1 MRSGGRPGAAGVSR
15 VKPAPAPAS
24 RGRCP
29 PVRGARAGEQRRGA
43 RPSPS
48 GWPAPRRGA
57 GLLLPRSLEAAFV
70 SPAEDSGT
78 EGRGS
83 GRAEEPGRGGPG
95 PRVVALCGAEMDVG
109 KLGGGSSERGASR
122 SPAASAGAGE
132 EREEASSPAGRGRR
146 GDAGWRCA
154 TCTGTSSSAKQFN
167 GPDSSRTAFCSCEA
181 NGCSAGSFMRQSK
194 VNSEQLNWS
203 QSHRDLMMMIQE
215 MKRCLP
221 EEKRSSSKPST
232 INALNYALQCVQ
244 QIQANNDFF
253 QALNDRRVFQTDVMT
268 YSIEELVAVASEHTP
283 KNTDTFVAVFSL
295 LSGRIM
301 HISEQAAS
309 ILNCKK
315 KVLDS
320 SRFVELL
327 VPQDVSVF
335 YTHTDQSHL
344 PLWNVESQTASLYEY
359 AQVKSFFCRIRGGKD
374 QEQETCCYP
383 FRITPYLVH
392 VCTSVHVDAESCC
405 LALAEKIHSGYE
417 APRIPM
423 DKRIFTTTHTP
434 GCVFLEIDDRAVPLL
449 GYLPQDLIG
458 TSILMYLH
466 PEDRPLMIAI
476 HRKILKFAGQP
487 PFEHLP
493 IRFCTQNGDYV
504 ILDTSW
510 SSFVNPWSRKVVFI
524 IGRHK
529 VRTSPLNEDVFAA
542 RSKET
547 SSVEKEIRELQG
559 QIYKLLLQPVH
570 SNVSSGYG
578 SLGSNGSYEHYIS
591 IASSSDSN
599 GNCAEE
605 IQEPMTLQQVCADV
619 NRIKNLGQQ
628 LYIASRSKPQNGNE
642 QAVSSEMLGG
652 KRHTASCFLQTLR
665 SDSTEEPGNSFYDD
679 SKKTPHVPS
688 YQQINCVDSIIR
700 YLESCN
706 IPALKR
712 KCKSSANTS
721 SSSSEDDKQ
730 VQQSQQEVEALEDT
744 AILSAVNSQTTI
756 SADREETLKDQATA
770 GMVGAPLADLT
781 LSNKA
786 PSVVSVTSQC
796 SYSSTIVHVPH
807 PESEVTTMEDATVGS
822 EQIELLPV
830 NAQSLTVVPEDL
842 KPVGLTK
849 ETLSAHTQKE
859 EQNYVDKFR
868 QRILLSPFRTYLQ
881 QGSRSNNRHSCGQGD
896 SPSKQMSPASCKKGK
911 HGKFKRQ
918 KPQRQSSDSHSS
930 SKNRNSLPCEK
941 RTIQKQSFS
950 PSEVSYLSSSSM
962 NVLPPMGLPVYS
974 DPVSNFPASSVGE
987 ELALHSLTPE
997 SMPSSQLCCEAQS
1010 CPALYPPNVGTF
1022 MAVFFQSFPMCAQM
1036 PQYVFLPSPQYVY
1049 PPSSYPCTTLPP
1061 APPPPAP
1068 SPIALHSV
1076 DQPFPASSVTS
1087 MEDQQ
1092 EGQRDQALL
1101 LSSSRSSSPLQLNL
1115 LQEELPKPMELSI
1128 STAVKARA
1136 EAKCD
1141 NDPEDSGNSA
1151 SHCASGEFTDHSLYE
1166 DSQSGTGSAA
1176 SGSGSALSGSLGSG
1190 SNETSGCGT
1199 GSGKSSKY
1207 FASNDSSEASKEEKN
1222 QEPEGKGTAHK
1233 SKHESAWVMMDHT
1246 PERVLMTYQMPN
1258 RVKEEVLKEDLEKLT
1273 VMRKQQP
1280 WFTDGQKKELA
1291 EVHTWIRTQTVPLQ
1305 ISTQGC
1311 VTCDIREASCG
1322 AAMAD
1327 DNMENKGKSPPL
1339 LQH

>member
-1 MRSGGRPGAAGVSR
+1 
-15 VKPAPAPAS
+15 
-24 RGRCP
+24 
-29 PVRGARAGEQRRGA
+29 
-43 RPSPS
+43 
-48 GWPAPRRGA
+48 
-57 GLLLPRSLEAAFV
+57 
-70 SPAEDSGT
+70 
-78 EGRGS
+78 
-83 GRAEEPGRGGPG
+83 
-95 PRVVALCGAEMDVG
+95 
-109 KLGGGSSERGASR
+109 
-122 SPAASAGAGE
+122 
-132 EREEASSPAGRGRR
+132 
-146 GDAGWRCA
+146 
-154 TCTGTSSSAKQFN
+154 
-167 GPDSSRTAFCSCEA
+167 
-181 NGCSAGSFMRQSK
+181 
-194 VNSEQLNWS
+194 
-203 QSHRDLMMMIQE
+203 MMMIQE

-221 EEKRSSSKPST
+221 EEKRSSNKPST
-232 INALNYALQCVQ
+232 ISALNYALQCVQ
-244 QIQANNDFF
+244 QVQANNDFF
-253 QALNDRRVFQTDVMT
+253 QALNDRRVFQTDVVT

-295 LSGRIM
+295 LSGRIV

-315 KVLDS
+315 KVLES

-344 PLWNVESQTASLYEY
+344 PLWNMESQTASPYEY

-374 QEQETCCYP
+374 QEQEARCYP

-392 VCTSVHVDAESCC
+392 VCPSVRVDAESCC

-417 APRIPM
+417 GKSEGSTPRIPM

-434 GCVFLEIDDRAVPLL
+434 GCVFLDIDDRAVPLL

-466 PEDRPLMIAI
+466 PEDRPLMITI

-529 VRTSPLNEDVFAA
+529 VRTSPLNEDVFAP

-547 SSVEKEIRELQG
+547 SNVEKEIRELQG

-578 SLGSNGSYEHYIS
+578 SLGSSGSYEHYIS

-628 LYIASRSKPQNGNE
+628 LYIASRSKPQNANE
-642 QAVSSEMLGG
+642 QAVSSEVLGG
-652 KRHTASCFLQTLR
+652 KLMHTASCFLQTLR
-665 SDSTEEPGNSFYDD
+665 GDSTGEPGNTFYDD
-679 SKKTPHVPS
+679 PKKTPHVPS

-700 YLESCN
+700 YLESCS

-730 VQQSQQEVEALEDT
+730 GQQSHQEIRALEVESHT
-744 AILSAVNSQTTI
+744 PI
-756 SADREETLKDQATA
+756 SAGLEETLKDQTTS

-786 PSVVSVTSQC
+786 PSVISVTSQC

-807 PESEVTTMEDATVGS
+807 PESEVTTMEDAAVGS
-822 EQIELLPV
+822 EQIEPPV
-830 NAQSLTVVPEDL
+830 NAQSLAVLPEDL

-868 QRILLSPFRTYLQ
+868 QRVLLSPFRTYLQ

-918 KPQRQSSDSHSS
+918 KPQRQCSDSHSS

-941 RTIQKQSFS
+941 RTNQKQLFS
-950 PSEVSYLSSSSM
+950 PSEVSCLSSSTL
-962 NVLPPMGLPVYS
+962 NVHPPVGFPVYS
-974 DPVSNFPASSVGE
+974 DPVSTFPASSGGE
-987 ELALHSLTPE
+987 ELALRSSQPQ
-997 SMPSSQLCCEAQS
+997 SMFSSQLCCGTQS
-1010 CPALYPPNVGTF
+1010 YPVFYPPNIGTF
-1022 MAVFFQSFPMCAQM
+1022 MAVFFQGFPMYAQM
-1036 PQYVFLPSPQYVY
+1036 PQHVFLPSPQCVY
-1049 PPSSYPCTTLPP
+1049 PPSSYPCTSLPP
-1061 APPPPAP
+1061 APPPCAP
-1068 SPIALHSV
+1068 SPVAPQSV
-1076 DQPFPASSVTS
+1076 DQPFPASPHSSV
-1087 MEDQQ
+1087 EDQQ
-1092 EGQRDQALL
+1092 EGQCDQALL

-1128 STAVKARA
+1128 SADVKPHA
-1136 EAKCD
+1136 EDKCD
-1141 NDPEDSGNSA
+1141 NDPEDNGNSA
-1151 SHCASGEFTDHSLYE
+1151 ALEFPDRSLCE
-1166 DSQSGTGSAA
+1166 DLQLGSGSAA
-1176 SGSGSALSGSLGSG
+1176 SGSGSALSGSLGS
-1190 SNETSGCGT
+1190 SFNETSGHGT
-1199 GSGKSSKY
+1199 
-1207 FASNDSSEASKEEKN
+1207 EEKN
-1222 QEPEGKGTAHK
+1222 QEAEEKGTAYK

-1246 PERVLMTYQMPN
+1246 PERVLMNYQMPN
-1258 RVKEEVLKEDLEKLT
+1258 RIKEEVLKQDLEKLA
-1273 VMRKQQP
+1273 VMQKQQP

-1291 EVHTWIRTQTVPLQ
+1291 EVHTWIRTQSVPLQ

-1311 VTCDIREASCG
+1311 VTCDSREASCE
-1322 AAMAD
+1322 AAEAAD
-1327 DNMENKGKSPPL
+1327 SLGTKGEPPAGL
-1339 LQH
+1339 

>member
-1 MRSGGRPGAAGVSR
+1 
-15 VKPAPAPAS
+15 
-24 RGRCP
+24 
-29 PVRGARAGEQRRGA
+29 
-43 RPSPS
+43 
-48 GWPAPRRGA
+48 
-57 GLLLPRSLEAAFV
+57 
-70 SPAEDSGT
+70 
-78 EGRGS
+78 
-83 GRAEEPGRGGPG
+83 
-95 PRVVALCGAEMDVG
+95 
-109 KLGGGSSERGASR
+109 
-122 SPAASAGAGE
+122 
-132 EREEASSPAGRGRR
+132 
-146 GDAGWRCA
+146 
-154 TCTGTSSSAKQFN
+154 
-167 GPDSSRTAFCSCEA
+167 
-181 NGCSAGSFMRQSK
+181 
-194 VNSEQLNWS
+194 
-203 QSHRDLMMMIQE
+203 MMMIQE

-232 INALNYALQCVQ
+232 ISALNYALQCVQ
-244 QIQANNDFF
+244 QVRANNDFF

-268 YSIEELVAVASEHTP
+268 YSVEELVAVASEHTP
-283 KNTDTFVAVFSL
+283 KNTDTFMAVFSL
-295 LSGRIM
+295 LSGRIV

-309 ILNCKK
+309 ILNRKK

-344 PLWNVESQTASLYEY
+344 PLWNMESQTASMYEY
-359 AQVKSFFCRIRGGKD
+359 AQVKSFFCRIRQVHYYSFMGGKD
-374 QEQETCCYP
+374 QEQEMRCYP
-383 FRITPYLVH
+383 FRVTPYLVR

-417 APRIPM
+417 GKSGDSTPRIPM

-434 GCVFLEIDDRAVPLL
+434 GCVFLDIDDRAVPLL

-504 ILDTSW
+504 VLDTSW

-599 GNCAEE
+599 GNCAED

-628 LYIASRSKPQNGNE
+628 LYIASRSKPQDGNE

-652 KRHTASCFLQTLR
+652 KRQPASCFLQTLG
-665 SDSTEEPGNSFYDD
+665 SDSMEEPGNAFYDD
-679 SKKTPHVPS
+679 SKKTPRVPS

-700 YLESCN
+700 YLESCS

-721 SSSSEDDKQ
+721 SSSS
-730 VQQSQQEVEALEDT
+730 DT
-744 AILSAVNSQTTI
+744 AMLSAVNSQTPT
-756 SADREETLKDQATA
+756 SADREETLRDQTTA
-770 GMVGAPLADLT
+770 GVVGAPLADLT
-781 LSNKA
+781 LSGKA

-807 PESEVTTMEDATVGS
+807 PESEVTTMEDTTVGS
-822 EQIELLPV
+822 EQIELPAV
-830 NAQSLTVVPEDL
+830 HAHSLTEVPEDL

-859 EQNYVDKFR
+859 EQNYVDKFH

-881 QGSRSNNRHSCGQGD
+881 QGSRDNDRHSCGQGD
-896 SPSKQMSPASCKKGK
+896 SPSKQMNPSSCKKGK
-911 HGKFKRQ
+911 HGKYKRQ

-962 NVLPPMGLPVYS
+962 NVLPPVGFPVYS
-974 DPVSNFPASSVGE
+974 DPLSSFPASSVRE
-987 ELALHSLTPE
+987 QLALHSLKSE
-997 SMPSSQLCCEAQS
+997 SMSSSQLCCEAQT

-1022 MAVFFQSFPMCAQM
+1022 MAVLFQSFPMYAQM

-1049 PPSSYPCTTLPP
+1049 PPSPYPRTTLPP
-1061 APPPPAP
+1061 APSPVAP
-1068 SPIALHSV
+1068 HSV
-1076 DQPFPASSVTS
+1076 EQPFPGSCAAS
-1087 MEDQQ
+1087 MEDQHRQ
-1092 EGQRDQALL
+1092 GLL

-1115 LQEELPKPMELSI
+1115 LQEELPKPVELSI
-1128 STAVKARA
+1128 STDVKAHA

-1141 NDPEDSGNSA
+1141 NDPEDSGSSA
-1151 SHCASGEFTDHSLYE
+1151 SHCASSEFTGRLLYK
-1166 DSQSGTGSAA
+1166 DFQSGTGSAE

-1199 GSGKSSKY
+1199 
-1207 FASNDSSEASKEEKN
+1207 EEKK
-1222 QEPEGKGTAHK
+1222 QEAEEKGTAHK

-1246 PERVLMTYQMPN
+1246 SERVLMTYQMPN
-1258 RVKEEVLKEDLEKLT
+1258 RIKEEVLKEDLEKLT

-1291 EVHTWIRTQTVPLQ
+1291 EVHSWIRTQTVPLQ

-1311 VTCDIREASCG
+1311 VTCDIRKASCE

-1327 DNMENKGKSPPL
+1327 GSTENKGKSPL
-1339 LQH
+1339 LL

>member
-1 MRSGGRPGAAGVSR
+1 
-15 VKPAPAPAS
+15 
-24 RGRCP
+24 
-29 PVRGARAGEQRRGA
+29 
-43 RPSPS
+43 
-48 GWPAPRRGA
+48 
-57 GLLLPRSLEAAFV
+57 
-70 SPAEDSGT
+70 
-78 EGRGS
+78 
-83 GRAEEPGRGGPG
+83 
-95 PRVVALCGAEMDVG
+95 
-109 KLGGGSSERGASR
+109 
-122 SPAASAGAGE
+122 
-132 EREEASSPAGRGRR
+132 
-146 GDAGWRCA
+146 
-154 TCTGTSSSAKQFN
+154 
-167 GPDSSRTAFCSCEA
+167 
-181 NGCSAGSFMRQSK
+181 
-194 VNSEQLNWS
+194 
-203 QSHRDLMMMIQE
+203 MMMIQE

-221 EEKRSSSKPST
+221 EEKKSSSKPST
-232 INALNYALQCVQ
+232 ISALNYALQCVQ
-244 QIQANNDFF
+244 QVQANNDFF

-268 YSIEELVAVASEHTP
+268 YSVEELVAVASEHTP
-283 KNTDTFVAVFSL
+283 KNTDTFVVVFSL
-295 LSGRIM
+295 LSGRIV

-315 KVLDS
+315 EMLDS

-344 PLWNVESQTASLYEY
+344 PLWNMESQTASMYEY
-359 AQVKSFFCRIRGGKD
+359 AQVKSFFCRIKQVHYYN
-374 QEQETCCYP
+374 QEMRCYP

-417 APRIPM
+417 GKSGDFTPRIPM

-434 GCVFLEIDDRAVPLL
+434 GCVFLDIDDRAVPLL

-466 PEDRPLMIAI
+466 PEDRPLMIAV

-547 SSVEKEIRELQG
+547 SSVEKDIRELQG

-642 QAVSSEMLGG
+642 RDVSSEMLGG
-652 KRHTASCFLQTLR
+652 KLMHTASCFLQTLR
-665 SDSTEEPGNSFYDD
+665 SDCTDEPGSTFYDD
-679 SKKTPHVPS
+679 SKTTPRVPS
-688 YQQINCVDSIIR
+688 YQQISCVDSIIR
-700 YLESCN
+700 YLESCT

-712 KCKSSANTS
+712 KCKSANTS

-730 VQQSQQEVEALEDT
+730 VCQSQQEVKALEADSQ
-744 AILSAVNSQTTI
+744 IPVSA
-756 SADREETLKDQATA
+756 AREEMLKDQTPAVSPA
-770 GMVGAPLADLT
+770 RAPLADLT

-807 PESEVTTMEDATVGS
+807 PESEVTTMEDTPAGS
-822 EQIELLPV
+822 EQIELPPV
-830 NAQSLTVVPEDL
+830 NVQSLTMVPEDL

-849 ETLSAHTQKE
+849 ETLSAHAQKE

-881 QGSRSNNRHSCGQGD
+881 QGSRSNNGHSSGQGN
-896 SPSKQMSPASCKKGK
+896 SPSKQMSSASCKKGK
-911 HGKFKRQ
+911 HGKYKRQ

-941 RTIQKQSFS
+941 RTIRKQSLSS
-950 PSEVSYLSSSSM
+950 PEVSYLSSSNM
-962 NVLPPMGLPVYS
+962 NVLHPMGFPVYS
-974 DPVSNFPASSVGE
+974 DPLSSFPASSVGE
-987 ELALHSLTPE
+987 ELALHSLKPE
-997 SMPSSQLCCEAQS
+997 SLSSSQLCCEEQS
-1010 CPALYPPNVGTF
+1010 CPALYPPNIGTF
-1022 MAVFFQSFPMCAQM
+1022 MAVFFQSFPMYAQM
-1036 PQYVFLPSPQYVY
+1036 PHYVFLPSPQYVY
-1049 PPSSYPCTTLPP
+1049 PPSSYPFTALS
-1061 APPPPAP
+1061 PPPPPSAP
-1068 SPIALHSV
+1068 SPIAPYSV
-1076 DQPFPASSVTS
+1076 DQPFPASSATS
-1087 MEDQQ
+1087 LEEQQ
-1092 EGQRDQALL
+1092 EGQHRQALL

-1128 STAVKARA
+1128 TADAKAHA

-1141 NDPEDSGNSA
+1141 NSPEDSGNSA
-1151 SHCASGEFTDHSLYE
+1151 SNCASSDFTDHSLYE
-1166 DSQSGTGSAA
+1166 DSQSGTGSTAT
-1176 SGSGSALSGSLGSG
+1176 GSVSELSASLGSG
-1190 SNETSGCGT
+1190 SNETSG
-1199 GSGKSSKY
+1199 S
-1207 FASNDSSEASKEEKN
+1207 SKEEKN
-1222 QEPEGKGTAHK
+1222 HEVEGKGTAHK
-1233 SKHESAWVMMDHT
+1233 SKDESAWVMMDHT

-1258 RVKEEVLKEDLEKLT
+1258 RIKEEVLKEDLEKLT
-1273 VMRKQQP
+1273 VMQKQQP

-1311 VTCDIREASCG
+1311 VTCDVREASCE
-1322 AAMAD
+1322 AAIAD
-1327 DNMENKGKSPPL
+1327 DNVENKGKSPPVL
-1339 LQH
+1339 

>member
-1 MRSGGRPGAAGVSR
+1 
-15 VKPAPAPAS
+15 
-24 RGRCP
+24 
-29 PVRGARAGEQRRGA
+29 
-43 RPSPS
+43 
-48 GWPAPRRGA
+48 
-57 GLLLPRSLEAAFV
+57 
-70 SPAEDSGT
+70 
-78 EGRGS
+78 
-83 GRAEEPGRGGPG
+83 
-95 PRVVALCGAEMDVG
+95 
-109 KLGGGSSERGASR
+109 
-122 SPAASAGAGE
+122 
-132 EREEASSPAGRGRR
+132 
-146 GDAGWRCA
+146 
-154 TCTGTSSSAKQFN
+154 
-167 GPDSSRTAFCSCEA
+167 
-181 NGCSAGSFMRQSK
+181 
-194 VNSEQLNWS
+194 
-203 QSHRDLMMMIQE
+203 MMMIQE

-232 INALNYALQCVQ
+232 ISALNYALQCVQ
-244 QIQANNDFF
+244 QVQANNDFF
-253 QALNDRRVFQTDVMT
+253 QALNDRRVFQADVMT

-283 KNTDTFVAVFSL
+283 KNTDTFVVVFSL
-295 LSGRIM
+295 LSGRIV

-327 VPQDVSVF
+327 IPQDVSMF

-344 PLWNVESQTASLYEY
+344 PLWNVEGQTASLYEY
-359 AQVKSFFCRIRGGKD
+359 AQVKSFFCRIRQVHYYSSIGKD
-374 QEQETCCYP
+374 QEQEMRCYP

-417 APRIPM
+417 GKSGDSVEKAKPIEKCTPRIPM

-434 GCVFLEIDDRAVPLL
+434 GCVFLDIDDRAVPLL

-466 PEDRPLMIAI
+466 PEDRPLMVAV

-542 RSKET
+542 RNKEM

-642 QAVSSEMLGG
+642 QTVSSEMVGG
-652 KRHTASCFLQTLR
+652 KLMHTASCFLQTLR
-665 SDSTEEPGNSFYDD
+665 SDCIDEPGNTFYDD
-679 SKKTPHVPS
+679 SKKTPRIPS
-688 YQQINCVDSIIR
+688 YQQISCVDSIIR
-700 YLESCN
+700 YLESCT

-712 KCKSSANTS
+712 KCKSSANAS

-730 VQQSQQEVEALEDT
+730 IHQSHQEVETLEVD
-744 AILSAVNSQTTI
+744 SQTPI
-756 SADREETLKDQATA
+756 SADRESTLKDQIPA
-770 GMVGAPLADLT
+770 GMVRAPLADLT

-807 PESEVTTMEDATVGS
+807 PESEVTTMEDTTAGG
-822 EQIELLPV
+822 EQIELPPV

-849 ETLSAHTQKE
+849 ETLSAHAQKE

-881 QGSRSNNRHSCGQGD
+881 QGSRSNNGHSCGQGNC
-896 SPSKQMSPASCKKGK
+896 PSKQMSPASCRKGK
-911 HGKFKRQ
+911 HGKLKRQ
-918 KPQRQSSDSHSS
+918 KHQRQSSDSHSS
-930 SKNRNSLPCEK
+930 SKNRNSLPREK

-962 NVLPPMGLPVYS
+962 NVLHPMGFPVHL
-974 DPVSNFPASSVGE
+974 DPLSSFPASSVGE
-987 ELALHSLTPE
+987 ELALRSLKPE
-997 SMPSSQLCCEAQS
+997 CMLSSQLCCEEQS
-1010 CPALYPPNVGTF
+1010 CPALYPPNIGTF
-1022 MAVFFQSFPMCAQM
+1022 MAVFFQSFPMYAQM
-1036 PQYVFLPSPQYVY
+1036 PHCVFLPSPQYVY
-1049 PPSSYPCTTLPP
+1049 PPSSYPFTTLPP
-1061 APPPPAP
+1061 APPPSALSLAAP
-1068 SPIALHSV
+1068 HTLG
-1076 DQPFPASSVTS
+1076 QPFPVSSATS
-1087 MEDQQ
+1087 LEDQQ
-1092 EGQRDQALL
+1092 EGQHHQALL

-1115 LQEELPKPMELSI
+1115 LQEELPEPMELSI
-1128 STAVKARA
+1128 STDDKAHA

-1141 NDPEDSGNSA
+1141 NSPEDSGNSA
-1151 SHCASGEFTDHSLYE
+1151 SHCASSEFTDHLLYE
-1166 DSQSGTGSAA
+1166 DSQLGTGSAA
-1176 SGSGSALSGSLGSG
+1176 SGSGSALSASLGSS
-1190 SNETSGCGT
+1190 SNETSGCST
-1199 GSGKSSKY
+1199 
-1207 FASNDSSEASKEEKN
+1207 EEKN
-1222 QEPEGKGTAHK
+1222 REVEEEGTAHK

-1246 PERVLMTYQMPN
+1246 PESFLMNYQMPN

-1311 VTCDIREASCG
+1311 VTCDIREASCE

-1339 LQH
+1339 L

>member
-1 MRSGGRPGAAGVSR
+1 MN
-15 VKPAPAPAS
+15 
-24 RGRCP
+24 
-29 PVRGARAGEQRRGA
+29 
-43 RPSPS
+43 
-48 GWPAPRRGA
+48 
-57 GLLLPRSLEAAFV
+57 LN
-70 SPAEDSGT
+70 
-78 EGRGS
+78 
-83 GRAEEPGRGGPG
+83 
-95 PRVVALCGAEMDVG
+95 
-109 KLGGGSSERGASR
+109 KLQGSSSEHSVNWSATATAGTGNDQKEAFNPANLGKQEDGHQEDAKMYCNTCMGTNSSR
-122 SPAASAGAGE
+122 
-132 EREEASSPAGRGRR
+132 
-146 GDAGWRCA
+146 
-154 TCTGTSSSAKQFN
+154 KQFN
-167 GPDSSRTAFCSCEA
+167 GPKSSGTDLCSHEP
-181 NGCSAGSFMRQSK
+181 NGSSAGSFRRQSK
-194 VNSEQLNWS
+194 VNRGQLNWS
-203 QSHRDLMMMIQE
+203 QSHRDMMMMMIQE

-232 INALNYALQCVQ
+232 ISALNYALQCVQ
-244 QIQANNDFF
+244 QVQANSEFF
-253 QALNDRRVFQTDVMT
+253 QAANDRRVFQTDVIT
-268 YSIEELVAVASEHTP
+268 YSIDELVAVASEHTP

-295 LSGRIM
+295 LSGRIV
-301 HISEQAAS
+301 HISDQAAS

-315 KVLDS
+315 KLLAS

-344 PLWNVESQTASLYEY
+344 PLWNIESQTASLYEY
-359 AQVKSFFCRIRGGKD
+359 AQVKSFFCRIRSGKD
-374 QEQETCCYP
+374 QEQEMRCYP

-392 VCTSVHVDAESCC
+392 VCTSAHVDAESCC

-423 DKRIFTTTHTP
+423 EKRIFTTTHTP

-476 HRKILKFAGQP
+476 HQKILKFAGQP
-487 PFEHLP
+487 PFEHSP

-542 RSKET
+542 RSKEM

-619 NRIKNLGQQ
+619 NRIKSLGQQ
-628 LYIASRSKPQNGNE
+628 LYIASRSKLQNGNE
-642 QAVSSEMLGG
+642 QATSSEMLGG
-652 KRHTASCFLQTLR
+652 KRHTASCFLQALR
-665 SDSTEEPGNSFYDD
+665 SDSTEEPGNAFYDD

-700 YLESCN
+700 YLESCS

-712 KCKSSANTS
+712 KCKSTNTS

-730 VQQSQQEVEALEDT
+730 AQQSQNEVKALEV
-744 AILSAVNSQTTI
+744 SSQTPV
-756 SADREETLKDQATA
+756 SADLEETLKEQAAT
-770 GMVGAPLADLT
+770 GMVGAPLVDLT
-781 LSNKA
+781 LTNKA
-786 PSVVSVTSQC
+786 PSVVSITSQC

-822 EQIELLPV
+822 EHIELPPV
-830 NAQSLTVVPEDL
+830 NAQSLITVPEEL

-868 QRILLSPFRTYLQ
+868 QKILLSPFRAYLQ
-881 QGSRSNNRHSCGQGD
+881 QGSRSNNGRSCGQGE
-896 SPSKQMSPASCKKGK
+896 SPPKQMSPASCKKGK

-930 SKNRNSLPCEK
+930 SQNRNSLPCEK

-950 PSEVSYLSSSSM
+950 PSEVSCLSLSST
-962 NVLPPMGLPVYS
+962 NAFPPMGFPVYS
-974 DPVSNFPASSVGE
+974 DPLASFPAFSVGE
-987 ELALHSLTPE
+987 ELSLHSLKPE
-997 SMPSSQLCCEAQS
+997 PMSSSQLCCEAQS
-1010 CPALYPPNVGTF
+1010 FPAFSAPNIGAF
-1022 MAVFFQSFPMCAQM
+1022 MAVFFHSFPMYTQM
-1036 PQYVFLPSPQYVY
+1036 PQSGFLPIPQYAY
-1049 PPSSYPCTTLPP
+1049 PSSLYPCTTLPP
-1061 APPPPAP
+1061 APPPSVP
-1068 SPIALHSV
+1068 SPVALNSV
-1076 DQPFPASSVTS
+1076 HQPFLASPAMST
-1087 MEDQQ
+1087 EKQQ
-1092 EGQRDQALL
+1092 EGHCDQAPL
-1101 LSSSRSSSPLQLNL
+1101 LSSSQSSSPLQLNL
-1115 LQEELPKPMELSI
+1115 LQEELPKPTELPI
-1128 STAVKARA
+1128 RTDAKAHV

-1141 NDPEDSGNSA
+1141 NDPEASGNSG
-1151 SHCASGEFTDHSLYE
+1151 SLCPSSEFTDLLLHE

-1176 SGSGSALSGSLGSG
+1176 SGSGSAVSSSLGSG
-1190 SNETSGCGT
+1190 SNETSDCGT
-1199 GSGKSSKY
+1199 AGSRKSSKY
-1207 FASNDSSEASKEEKN
+1207 FASSDSSEASKEEKN
-1222 QEPEGKGTAHK
+1222 QEAEEKGRSHK

-1246 PERVLMTYQMPN
+1246 PEQVLMTYQMPN
-1258 RVKEEVLKEDLEKLT
+1258 RIKEEVLKEDLEKLI
-1273 VMRKQQP
+1273 VMQKQQP
-1280 WFTDGQKKELA
+1280 WFTEGQKKELA
-1291 EVHTWIRTQTVPLQ
+1291 EVHSWIRTQTVPQQ
-1305 ISTQGC
+1305 INTQGC
-1311 VTCDIREASCG
+1311 ITCDIREVSHE

-1327 DNMENKGKSPPL
+1327 DHMEDKGKSPPL
-1339 LQH
+1339 LQS

>member
-1 MRSGGRPGAAGVSR
+1 M
-15 VKPAPAPAS
+15 
-24 RGRCP
+24 
-29 PVRGARAGEQRRGA
+29 
-43 RPSPS
+43 
-48 GWPAPRRGA
+48 
-57 GLLLPRSLEAAFV
+57 
-70 SPAEDSGT
+70 
-78 EGRGS
+78 
-83 GRAEEPGRGGPG
+83 
-95 PRVVALCGAEMDVG
+95 
-109 KLGGGSSERGASR
+109 
-122 SPAASAGAGE
+122 
-132 EREEASSPAGRGRR
+132 
-146 GDAGWRCA
+146 
-154 TCTGTSSSAKQFN
+154 
-167 GPDSSRTAFCSCEA
+167 
-181 NGCSAGSFMRQSK
+181 
-194 VNSEQLNWS
+194 
-203 QSHRDLMMMIQE
+203 MMMIQE

-221 EEKRSSSKPST
+221 EEKRSSNKPST
-232 INALNYALQCVQ
+232 ISALNYALQCVQ
-244 QIQANNDFF
+244 QVQANNDFF
-253 QALNDRRVFQTDVMT
+253 QALNDRRVFQADVVT

-295 LSGRIM
+295 LSGRIV

-344 PLWNVESQTASLYEY
+344 PLWNMESQTASPYEY

-374 QEQETCCYP
+374 QEQEARCYP

-434 GCVFLEIDDRAVPLL
+434 GCVFLDIDDRAVPLL

-466 PEDRPLMIAI
+466 PEDRPLMITI

-529 VRTSPLNEDVFAA
+529 VRTSPLNEDVFAP

-578 SLGSNGSYEHYIS
+578 SLGSSGSYEHYIS

-605 IQEPMTLQQVCADV
+605 TQEPMTLQQVCADV

-628 LYIASRSKPQNGNE
+628 LYIASRSKPQNANE
-642 QAVSSEMLGG
+642 QAVSSEVLGG
-652 KRHTASCFLQTLR
+652 KRHPASCFLQTLR
-665 SDSTEEPGNSFYDD
+665 GDGTEPGNAFYDD
-679 SKKTPHVPS
+679 PKKTPHVPS

-700 YLESCN
+700 YLESCS

-730 VQQSQQEVEALEDT
+730 VQQSQQEVRALE
-744 AILSAVNSQTTI
+744 
-756 SADREETLKDQATA
+756 
-770 GMVGAPLADLT
+770 
-781 LSNKA
+781 
-786 PSVVSVTSQC
+786 
-796 SYSSTIVHVPH
+796 
-807 PESEVTTMEDATVGS
+807 EVTTMEDAAVGS
-822 EQIELLPV
+822 EQVELPPV
-830 NAQSLTVVPEDL
+830 NAQSLPVLPEDL

-868 QRILLSPFRTYLQ
+868 QRVLLSPFRTYLQ
-881 QGSRSNNRHSCGQGD
+881 QGSGSNNRHSCGQGD
-896 SPSKQMSPASCKKGK
+896 SPSKQMSPANCKKGK

-918 KPQRQSSDSHSS
+918 KPQRQCSDSHSS

-941 RTIQKQSFS
+941 RTNQKQLFS
-950 PSEVSYLSSSSM
+950 PSEVSYLSSSSV
-962 NVLPPMGLPVYS
+962 NVHPPVGFPAYLN
-974 DPVSNFPASSVGE
+974 PVSTFPAPSGGE
-987 ELALHSLTPE
+987 QLALRPSQPQ
-997 SMPSSQLCCEAQS
+997 SMSSSQLCCGPQS
-1010 CPALYPPNVGTF
+1010 YPVFYPPNIGTF
-1022 MAVFFQSFPMCAQM
+1022 MAVFFQGFPMYAQM
-1036 PQYVFLPSPQYVY
+1036 PQHVFLPGPQCVY

-1061 APPPPAP
+1061 APPPCAP
-1068 SPIALHSV
+1068 SPVAPRSV
-1076 DQPFPASSVTS
+1076 DQPFPASPHSSV
-1087 MEDQQ
+1087 EDQQ
-1092 EGQRDQALL
+1092 EGQCDQALL

-1128 STAVKARA
+1128 SADVKPHA
-1136 EAKCD
+1136 EDKHD
-1141 NDPEDSGNSA
+1141 NKPEDNGKTA
-1151 SHCASGEFTDHSLYE
+1151 APEFPDHSLYK
-1166 DSQSGTGSAA
+1166 DSQLGSGSAA
-1176 SGSGSALSGSLGSG
+1176 SGSGSALSGSLGS
-1190 SNETSGCGT
+1190 SFNETSGHGT
-1199 GSGKSSKY
+1199 AGSGKSSKY
-1207 FASNDSSEASKEEKN
+1207 FASNYSSGASKEEEN
-1222 QEPEGKGTAHK
+1222 QDAEEKGTAYQ
-1233 SKHESAWVMMDHT
+1233 SKHESAWVKMDHT
-1246 PERVLMTYQMPN
+1246 PERFLMNYQMPN
-1258 RVKEEVLKEDLEKLT
+1258 RIKEEVLKQDLEKLA
-1273 VMRKQQP
+1273 VMQKQQP

-1291 EVHTWIRTQTVPLQ
+1291 EVHSWIRTQTVPLQ

-1311 VTCDIREASCG
+1311 VTCDSREGSCE
-1322 AAMAD
+1322 AVVAD
-1327 DNMENKGKSPPL
+1327 DSMENKGEP
-1339 LQH
+1339 H

>member
-1 MRSGGRPGAAGVSR
+1 MI
-15 VKPAPAPAS
+15 
-24 RGRCP
+24 
-29 PVRGARAGEQRRGA
+29 
-43 RPSPS
+43 
-48 GWPAPRRGA
+48 
-57 GLLLPRSLEAAFV
+57 
-70 SPAEDSGT
+70 T
-78 EGRGS
+78 
-83 GRAEEPGRGGPG
+83 
-95 PRVVALCGAEMDVG
+95 
-109 KLGGGSSERGASR
+109 
-122 SPAASAGAGE
+122 
-132 EREEASSPAGRGRR
+132 
-146 GDAGWRCA
+146 
-154 TCTGTSSSAKQFN
+154 
-167 GPDSSRTAFCSCEA
+167 
-181 NGCSAGSFMRQSK
+181 
-194 VNSEQLNWS
+194 
-203 QSHRDLMMMIQE
+203 IQE
-215 MKRCLP
+215 LKRCLP
-221 EEKRSSSKPST
+221 EERRTSSKPST
-232 INALNYALQCVQ
+232 ISALNYALQCVQ
-244 QIQANNDFF
+244 QVQANNDFF
-253 QALNDRRVFQTDVMT
+253 QALSDRRAFQTDVTT

-295 LSGRIM
+295 LSGRIV

-309 ILNCKK
+309 VLNCKK

-335 YTHTDQSHL
+335 YMHTDQSHL
-344 PLWNVESQTASLYEY
+344 PLWNVDGQTASLYEY
-359 AQVKSFFCRIRGGKD
+359 AQVKSFFCRIRQVHCHSCVFVGGKD
-374 QEQETCCYP
+374 QEQETRCYP

-392 VCTSVHVDAESCC
+392 VCTSAHADAESCC

-417 APRIPM
+417 GKWRDPSPRIPM

-466 PEDRPLMIAI
+466 PEDRPLMIAV

-510 SSFVNPWSRKVVFI
+510 SSFVNPWSRKVAFI

-542 RSKET
+542 RNTEA
-547 SSVEKEIRELQG
+547 SSVEEEIRELQG

-570 SNVSSGYG
+570 SSLSSGYG
-578 SLGSNGSYEHYIS
+578 SLGSSGSYEHYIS

-599 GNCAEE
+599 GNYAEE
-605 IQEPMTLQQVCADV
+605 TQEPMTLQQVCADV

-642 QAVSSEMLGG
+642 QAVSSDELGG
-652 KRHTASCFLQTLR
+652 KRHTASYYLQTLR
-665 SDSTEEPGNSFYDD
+665 SDSTEEPGSAFYDE
-679 SKKTPHVPS
+679 SKKSPHVPS

-700 YLESCN
+700 YLESCS

-730 VQQSQQEVEALEDT
+730 VQQRQQEVEALEASAGQGDT
-744 AILSAVNSQTTI
+744 LREQTTA
-756 SADREETLKDQATA
+756 S
-770 GMVGAPLADLT
+770 MVGAPLADLT

-822 EQIELLPV
+822 EQIELPPV
-830 NAQSLTVVPEDL
+830 TAQSLTVVPEDL

-859 EQNYVDKFR
+859 EQNYVDRFR

-881 QGSRSNNRHSCGQGD
+881 QGSRSKDGHSCGQGD
-896 SPSKQMSPASCKKGK
+896 SLSKQMSPASCKKGK
-911 HGKFKRQ
+911 PGKFKRQ
-918 KPQRQSSDSHSS
+918 KPQRQSSESRS

-941 RTIQKQSFS
+941 RTTEKQSFS
-950 PSEVSYLSSSSM
+950 PSEVSCPSSSA
-962 NVLPPMGLPVYS
+962 NVLPPTGLPIYS
-974 DPVSNFPASSVGE
+974 DPLSSFPASPVGE
-987 ELALHSLTPE
+987 ELALHSLKPE
-997 SMPSSQLCCEAQS
+997 SLSSPQLCCEAQS
-1010 CPALYPPNVGTF
+1010 CPALYPPNIGTF
-1022 MAVFFQSFPMCAQM
+1022 MAVFFQSFPMYAQM

-1061 APPPPAP
+1061 GPASAP
-1068 SPIALHSV
+1068 SPVVPCSV
-1076 DQPFPASSVTS
+1076 DQPSLTSSSTS

-1092 EGQRDQALL
+1092 EARCDQALL

-1115 LQEELPKPMELSI
+1115 LQEELPKPMELS
-1128 STAVKARA
+1128 TGTDVKARA

-1141 NDPEDSGNSA
+1141 SDPEDSGNSA
-1151 SHCASGEFTDHSLYE
+1151 SHCASSECTDRLLYD

-1176 SGSGSALSGSLGSG
+1176 SGNGSALSGSLGSG

-1199 GSGKSSKY
+1199 
-1207 FASNDSSEASKEEKN
+1207 EEKN
-1222 QEPEGKGTAHK
+1222 QKAEVKGTAHK
-1233 SKHESAWVMMDHT
+1233 SQHESAWMMDHT
-1246 PERVLMTYQMPN
+1246 PEQVLMTYQMPN
-1258 RVKEEVLKEDLEKLT
+1258 RVKEEVLKEDLEKLM

-1280 WFTDGQKKELA
+1280 WFTDGQKEELA

-1305 ISTQGC
+1305 ISTRGC
-1311 VTCDIREASCG
+1311 VTCDIREASCE
-1322 AAMAD
+1322 AALTD
-1327 DNMENKGKSPPL
+1327 DNMENRGKSPSL
-1339 LQH
+1339 L

>member
-1 MRSGGRPGAAGVSR
+1 MDASERRGGSAEHGAARAWAGAGREAAAAPGGAAG
-15 VKPAPAPAS
+15 A
-24 RGRCP
+24 RC
-29 PVRGARAGEQRRGA
+29 AACAG
-43 RPSPS
+43 S
-48 GWPAPRRGA
+48 GPG
-57 GLLLPRSLEAAFV
+57 
-70 SPAEDSGT
+70 GT
-78 EGRGS
+78 ELHSPES
-83 GRAEEPGRGGPG
+83 G
-95 PRVVALCGAEMDVG
+95 G
-109 KLGGGSSERGASR
+109 KKA
-122 SPAASAGAGE
+122 
-132 EREEASSPAGRGRR
+132 
-146 GDAGWRCA
+146 
-154 TCTGTSSSAKQFN
+154 
-167 GPDSSRTAFCSCEA
+167 
-181 NGCSAGSFMRQSK
+181 
-194 VNSEQLNWS
+194 NSEQLNWS
-203 QSHRDLMMMIQE
+203 QSHRDMMMMIQE

-221 EEKRSSSKPST
+221 EEKRSSNKPST
-232 INALNYALQCVQ
+232 ISALNYALQCVQ
-244 QIQANNDFF
+244 QVQANNDFF
-253 QALNDRRVFQTDVMT
+253 QALNDRRVFQADVVT

-295 LSGRIM
+295 LSGRIV

-344 PLWNVESQTASLYEY
+344 PLWNMESQTASPYEY

-374 QEQETCCYP
+374 QEQEARCYP

-434 GCVFLEIDDRAVPLL
+434 GCVFLDIDDRAVPLL

-466 PEDRPLMIAI
+466 PEDRPLMITI

-529 VRTSPLNEDVFAA
+529 VRTSPLNEDVFAP

-578 SLGSNGSYEHYIS
+578 SLGSSGSYEHYIS

-605 IQEPMTLQQVCADV
+605 TQEPMTLQQVCADV

-628 LYIASRSKPQNGNE
+628 MYIASRSKPQNANE
-642 QAVSSEMLGG
+642 QAVSSEVLGG
-652 KRHTASCFLQTLR
+652 RRHPASCFLQTLR
-665 SDSTEEPGNSFYDD
+665 GDSTEPGNAFYDD
-679 SKKTPHVPS
+679 PKKTPRVPS

-700 YLESCN
+700 YLESCS

-730 VQQSQQEVEALEDT
+730 VQQSQQEVRALE
-744 AILSAVNSQTTI
+744 
-756 SADREETLKDQATA
+756 
-770 GMVGAPLADLT
+770 
-781 LSNKA
+781 
-786 PSVVSVTSQC
+786 
-796 SYSSTIVHVPH
+796 
-807 PESEVTTMEDATVGS
+807 EVTTMEDAAVGS
-822 EQIELLPV
+822 EHVELPPV
-830 NAQSLTVVPEDL
+830 NAQSLTVLPEDL

-868 QRILLSPFRTYLQ
+868 QRVLLSPFRTYLQ
-881 QGSRSNNRHSCGQGD
+881 QGSGSNNRHSCGQGD
-896 SPSKQMSPASCKKGK
+896 SPSKQMSPANCKKGK

-918 KPQRQSSDSHSS
+918 KPQRQCSDSHST

-941 RTIQKQSFS
+941 RTNQKQLFS
-950 PSEVSYLSSSSM
+950 PSEVSYLSSSSL
-962 NVLPPMGLPVYS
+962 NVHPPVGFPAYLN
-974 DPVSNFPASSVGE
+974 PVSPFPASSGGE
-987 ELALHSLTPE
+987 QLALRSSQPQ
-997 SMPSSQLCCEAQS
+997 SMSSSQLCCGPQS
-1010 CPALYPPNVGTF
+1010 YPVFYPPNIGTF
-1022 MAVFFQSFPMCAQM
+1022 MAVFFQGFPMYAQM
-1036 PQYVFLPSPQYVY
+1036 PQHVFLPGPQCVY
-1049 PPSSYPCTTLPP
+1049 PPSSYPCTTTLPP
-1061 APPPPAP
+1061 APPPCAP
-1068 SPIALHSV
+1068 SPVARRSV
-1076 DQPFPASSVTS
+1076 DQPFPASPHSSV
-1087 MEDQQ
+1087 EDQQ
-1092 EGQRDQALL
+1092 EGQCDQALL

-1128 STAVKARA
+1128 SADVKAHA
-1136 EAKCD
+1136 EDKHD
-1141 NDPEDSGNSA
+1141 NDPEDNGKTA
-1151 SHCASGEFTDHSLYE
+1151 ALEFPDHPLYK
-1166 DSQSGTGSAA
+1166 DSQLGSGSAA
-1176 SGSGSALSGSLGSG
+1176 SGSGSALSGSLGS
-1190 SNETSGCGT
+1190 SFNKTSGHGT
-1199 GSGKSSKY
+1199 ADSGKSSKY
-1207 FASNDSSEASKEEKN
+1207 FASNYSSGASKEEEN
-1222 QEPEGKGTAHK
+1222 QEAEEKGTAYK
-1233 SKHESAWVMMDHT
+1233 SKHESAWVKMAHT
-1246 PERVLMTYQMPN
+1246 PERFLMNYQMPN
-1258 RVKEEVLKEDLEKLT
+1258 RIKEEVLKQDLEKLA
-1273 VMRKQQP
+1273 VMQKQQP

-1291 EVHTWIRTQTVPLQ
+1291 EVHSWIRTQTVPLQ

-1311 VTCDIREASCG
+1311 VTCDSREGSCE
-1322 AAMAD
+1322 AAVAD
-1327 DNMENKGKSPPL
+1327 DSMENKGEPPPDL
-1339 LQH
+1339 PH

>member
-1 MRSGGRPGAAGVSR
+1 I
-15 VKPAPAPAS
+15 
-24 RGRCP
+24 
-29 PVRGARAGEQRRGA
+29 
-43 RPSPS
+43 
-48 GWPAPRRGA
+48 
-57 GLLLPRSLEAAFV
+57 
-70 SPAEDSGT
+70 
-78 EGRGS
+78 
-83 GRAEEPGRGGPG
+83 
-95 PRVVALCGAEMDVG
+95 
-109 KLGGGSSERGASR
+109 
-122 SPAASAGAGE
+122 
-132 EREEASSPAGRGRR
+132 
-146 GDAGWRCA
+146 
-154 TCTGTSSSAKQFN
+154 
-167 GPDSSRTAFCSCEA
+167 
-181 NGCSAGSFMRQSK
+181 
-194 VNSEQLNWS
+194 
-203 QSHRDLMMMIQE
+203 MMIQE

-232 INALNYALQCVQ
+232 ISALNYALQCVQ
-244 QIQANNDFF
+244 QVQANNDFF
-253 QALNDRRVFQTDVMT
+253 QALSDRRVFQTEVMT
-268 YSIEELVAVASEHTP
+268 YSVEELVTVASEHTP

-295 LSGRIM
+295 LSGRIV

-309 ILNCKK
+309 ILNYKK

-320 SRFVELL
+320 CRFVELL

-344 PLWNVESQTASLYEY
+344 PLWNMESQTASLYEY
-359 AQVKSFFCRIRGGKD
+359 AQVKSFFCRIRQVHYYSLMGGKD
-374 QEQETCCYP
+374 QEQETRCYP
-383 FRITPYLVH
+383 FRITPYLVR

-417 APRIPM
+417 GKSGDSTPRIPM

-466 PEDRPLMIAI
+466 PEDRPLMIAV

-529 VRTSPLNEDVFAA
+529 VRTSPLNEDVFSA
-542 RSKET
+542 RSKEM

-578 SLGSNGSYEHYIS
+578 SLGSNGSYEQYIS

-628 LYIASRSKPQNGNE
+628 LYIASRSKPRNGNE

-652 KRHTASCFLQTLR
+652 KLMHAASCFLQTLR
-665 SDSTEEPGNSFYDD
+665 SNSTEELGNMFYDD

-700 YLESCN
+700 YLESCS

-730 VQQSQQEVEALEDT
+730 VQQSQQEAQALE
-744 AILSAVNSQTTI
+744 VNSQTPI
-756 SADREETLKDQATA
+756 SADREEMLKDQTTA
-770 GMVGAPLADLT
+770 GVVGAPLADLT

-807 PESEVTTMEDATVGS
+807 PESEVTTMEDTAVGS
-822 EQIELLPV
+822 EQIELPPV

-868 QRILLSPFRTYLQ
+868 RRILLSPFRSYLQ
-881 QGSRSNNRHSCGQGD
+881 QGSRSNNGHSCGQGD
-896 SPSKQMSPASCKKGK
+896 SSSKQMSPASCKKSK

-930 SKNRNSLPCEK
+930 IKNRNSLPCEK

-950 PSEVSYLSSSSM
+950 PSEESCLSSSSM
-962 NVLPPMGLPVYS
+962 NVLPPMGFPVYS
-974 DPVSNFPASSVGE
+974 DPLSSFPASSVGE
-987 ELALHSLTPE
+987 ELAHHSLKPE
-997 SMPSSQLCCEAQS
+997 SMSLSQLCCEAQA
-1010 CPALYPPNVGTF
+1010 CPALYPPNIGSF
-1022 MAVFFQSFPMCAQM
+1022 MAVFLQSFPVYAQT
-1036 PQYVFLPSPQYVY
+1036 PQYVFLPSPQCVY

-1061 APPPPAP
+1061 APAPSAP
-1068 SPIALHSV
+1068 SPIAPHSV
-1076 DQPFPASSVTS
+1076 DQPFPASSAVS
-1087 MEDQQ
+1087 MDDQQ
-1092 EGQRDQALL
+1092 GGQHDQALL

-1128 STAVKARA
+1128 STDVKAHA
-1136 EAKCD
+1136 EAKCG

-1151 SHCASGEFTDHSLYE
+1151 SHCAPSEFTDRLLYE

-1199 GSGKSSKY
+1199 
-1207 FASNDSSEASKEEKN
+1207 EEKN
-1222 QEPEGKGTAHK
+1222 QEAEEKGTARK

-1258 RVKEEVLKEDLEKLT
+1258 RIKEEVLKEDLEKLT

-1280 WFTDGQKKELA
+1280 WFTDRQKKELA

-1311 VTCDIREASCG
+1311 VTCDIREASCE

-1339 LQH
+1339 L

>member
-1 MRSGGRPGAAGVSR
+1 
-15 VKPAPAPAS
+15 
-24 RGRCP
+24 
-29 PVRGARAGEQRRGA
+29 
-43 RPSPS
+43 
-48 GWPAPRRGA
+48 
-57 GLLLPRSLEAAFV
+57 
-70 SPAEDSGT
+70 
-78 EGRGS
+78 
-83 GRAEEPGRGGPG
+83 
-95 PRVVALCGAEMDVG
+95 MDVG
-109 KLGGGSSERGASR
+109 KPRGGSSERGASW
-122 SPAASAGAGE
+122 SPAAAAGAGG
-132 EREEASSPAGRGRR
+132 EREEAFSPADSGGQEGEHR
-146 GDAGWRCA
+146 GDAGLRCA
-154 TCTGTSSSAKQFN
+154 MCTGTSSGGKRFN
-167 GPDSSRTAFCSCEA
+167 SPNSNRTDFCSCPS
-181 NGCSAGSFMRQSK
+181 NGCSAGSFVRQSK

-221 EEKRSSSKPST
+221 EEKKSSSKPST
-232 INALNYALQCVQ
+232 ISALNYALQCVQ
-244 QIQANNDFF
+244 QVQANNDFF
-253 QALNDRRVFQTDVMT
+253 QALNDRRVFQPDVMT

-295 LSGRIM
+295 LSGHIV

-344 PLWNVESQTASLYEY
+344 PLWNMESQTASLYEY

-374 QEQETCCYP
+374 QEQETRCYP

-392 VCTSVHVDAESCC
+392 VCTSVHVDAECCC

-434 GCVFLEIDDRAVPLL
+434 GCVFLDIDDRAVPLL

-542 RSKET
+542 RSKEV

-599 GNCAEE
+599 GNGTEE
-605 IQEPMTLQQVCADV
+605 VQEPMTLQQVCADV

-628 LYIASRSKPQNGNE
+628 LYIASRSKPQNGNK
-642 QAVSSEMLGG
+642 QAVSSEMVGG

-665 SDSTEEPGNSFYDD
+665 SDSTEEPGNALYDD
-679 SKKTPHVPS
+679 SKKTPRVPS

-700 YLESCN
+700 YLESCS

-712 KCKSSANTS
+712 KCKSSANIS

-730 VQQSQQEVEALEDT
+730 VQQSQQEVEALE
-744 AILSAVNSQTTI
+744 VNSQTPI
-756 SADREETLKDQATA
+756 SADREETLKDQTTA

-781 LSNKA
+781 LSSKA

-807 PESEVTTMEDATVGS
+807 PESEVTTMEDTTVGS
-822 EQIELLPV
+822 EQIELPPV
-830 NAQSLTVVPEDL
+830 NAQSLTMVPEDL

-868 QRILLSPFRTYLQ
+868 QRILLSPFRAYLQ
-881 QGSRSNNRHSCGQGD
+881 QGSRSNNGYSCGQGD
-896 SPSKQMSPASCKKGK
+896 SSSKQMSPASCRKGK

-930 SKNRNSLPCEK
+930 NKNRNGLPCEK
-941 RTIQKQSFS
+941 RKIQKQSFS
-950 PSEVSYLSSSSM
+950 PSEVSYLSSAGM
-962 NVLPPMGLPVYS
+962 NVLPPVGFPVHS
-974 DPVSNFPASSVGE
+974 DPVPSFTASSVGE
-987 ELALHSLTPE
+987 ELALHSVKPE
-997 SMPSSQLCCEAQS
+997 SVSSSQLCCEEQS
-1010 CPALYPPNVGTF
+1010 CPALYPPDISTF
-1022 MAVFFQSFPMCAQM
+1022 MAVFFQSFPMYPQM
-1036 PQYVFLPSPQYVY
+1036 PQYVFIPSPQYVY

-1061 APPPPAP
+1061 APPPAP
-1068 SPIALHSV
+1068 SPIAPHSV
-1076 DQPFPASSVTS
+1076 DQPFPASSATY

-1092 EGQRDQALL
+1092 EGQHDQALL

-1128 STAVKARA
+1128 GTDVKACT

-1141 NDPEDSGNSA
+1141 NDPENSGNSA
-1151 SHCASGEFTDHSLYE
+1151 SHCAPSEFTDHLLYE
-1166 DSQSGTGSAA
+1166 DSQSGTGSAV
-1176 SGSGSALSGSLGSG
+1176 SGSGSALSVFLGSG
-1190 SNETSGCGT
+1190 SSETSGCGT
-1199 GSGKSSKY
+1199 AGSGKSSKY

-1222 QEPEGKGTAHK
+1222 QEAEEKGTAHK
-1233 SKHESAWVMMDHT
+1233 SKHESVWAMMDHT
-1246 PERVLMTYQMPN
+1246 SEQVLMTYQMPN
-1258 RVKEEVLKEDLEKLT
+1258 RIKEEVLKEDLEKLM

-1311 VTCDIREASCG
+1311 VTCDIREASCE
-1322 AAMAD
+1322 ASVAD
-1327 DNMENKGKSPPL
+1327 DSMEKKGNSPL
-1339 LQH
+1339 LLQR

>member
-1 MRSGGRPGAAGVSR
+1 
-15 VKPAPAPAS
+15 
-24 RGRCP
+24 
-29 PVRGARAGEQRRGA
+29 
-43 RPSPS
+43 
-48 GWPAPRRGA
+48 
-57 GLLLPRSLEAAFV
+57 
-70 SPAEDSGT
+70 
-78 EGRGS
+78 
-83 GRAEEPGRGGPG
+83 
-95 PRVVALCGAEMDVG
+95 
-109 KLGGGSSERGASR
+109 
-122 SPAASAGAGE
+122 
-132 EREEASSPAGRGRR
+132 
-146 GDAGWRCA
+146 
-154 TCTGTSSSAKQFN
+154 
-167 GPDSSRTAFCSCEA
+167 
-181 NGCSAGSFMRQSK
+181 
-194 VNSEQLNWS
+194 
-203 QSHRDLMMMIQE
+203 MMMIQE

-232 INALNYALQCVQ
+232 ISALNYALQCVQ

-268 YSIEELVAVASEHTP
+268 YSIDELVAVASEHTP

-344 PLWNVESQTASLYEY
+344 PLWNMESQTASLYEH
-359 AQVKSFFCRIRGGKD
+359 AQVKSFFCRIRQVHYYSFMGGK
-374 QEQETCCYP
+374 EQEARCYP

-392 VCTSVHVDAESCC
+392 VCTSVHMDAESCC

-417 APRIPM
+417 GKSGVPTPRIPM

-466 PEDRPLMIAI
+466 PEDRPLMIAV
-476 HRKILKFAGQP
+476 HQKILKFAGQP

-542 RSKET
+542 RSKEM
-547 SSVEKEIRELQG
+547 SSVEKETRELQG

-628 LYIASRSKPQNGNE
+628 LYIASRSKPQNGKE
-642 QAVSSEMLGG
+642 KAVSSEMLGG
-652 KRHTASCFLQTLR
+652 ERATASCFLQTLR
-665 SDSTEEPGNSFYDD
+665 SDSTEEPGNAFYDD
-679 SKKTPHVPS
+679 SKKTLHVPS

-700 YLESCN
+700 YLESCS

-721 SSSSEDDKQ
+721 SSSSEDDKP
-730 VQQSQQEVEALEDT
+730 
-744 AILSAVNSQTTI
+744 VNSQTPK
-756 SADREETLKDQATA
+756 SACREEMLKDQTTA
-770 GMVGAPLADLT
+770 GMVGAPLANLT
-781 LSNKA
+781 LSSKA

-807 PESEVTTMEDATVGS
+807 PESEVTTMEDTTVGS
-822 EQIELLPV
+822 EQIEPPPV
-830 NAQSLTVVPEDL
+830 NVQSLTTVSEDL

-881 QGSRSNNRHSCGQGD
+881 QGSRSNNGHSCGQGD

-930 SKNRNSLPCEK
+930 SKNRNSLPCGK

-962 NVLPPMGLPVYS
+962 NVLPPMGFPVFS
-974 DPVSNFPASSVGE
+974 DPLSSFPASSVAE
-987 ELALHSLTPE
+987 KLALHSLKPE
-997 SMPSSQLCCEAQS
+997 SVSSSQLCCEAQS
-1010 CPALYPPNVGTF
+1010 RPALYPANIGTF
-1022 MAVFFQSFPMCAQM
+1022 MAVFFQSFPTYAQM

-1061 APPPPAP
+1061 APPPSAP
-1068 SPIALHSV
+1068 SPIAPHSV
-1076 DQPFPASSVTS
+1076 DQPFPASSASST
-1087 MEDQQ
+1087 EDQQ
-1092 EGQRDQALL
+1092 EGQCDQAIL

-1128 STAVKARA
+1128 SNDVKAHA

-1141 NDPEDSGNSA
+1141 NDPQDSGNSA
-1151 SHCASGEFTDHSLYE
+1151 SHCASGEFTDRLLYK
-1166 DSQSGTGSAA
+1166 DFQSSTGSAA
-1176 SGSGSALSGSLGSG
+1176 SGSGSALSCSLGSG
-1190 SNETSGCGT
+1190 SDETSGCGT
-1199 GSGKSSKY
+1199 
-1207 FASNDSSEASKEEKN
+1207 ASKEEKN
-1222 QEPEGKGTAHK
+1222 REAEEKGTAHK
-1233 SKHESAWVMMDHT
+1233 SRHESAWVMMDHT

-1273 VMRKQQP
+1273 VMQNQQP

-1311 VTCDIREASCG
+1311 VTCDIREASCE

-1327 DNMENKGKSPPL
+1327 DNMENEGISPL
-1339 LQH
+1339 LL

>member
-1 MRSGGRPGAAGVSR
+1 M
-15 VKPAPAPAS
+15 
-24 RGRCP
+24 
-29 PVRGARAGEQRRGA
+29 
-43 RPSPS
+43 
-48 GWPAPRRGA
+48 
-57 GLLLPRSLEAAFV
+57 
-70 SPAEDSGT
+70 
-78 EGRGS
+78 
-83 GRAEEPGRGGPG
+83 
-95 PRVVALCGAEMDVG
+95 
-109 KLGGGSSERGASR
+109 
-122 SPAASAGAGE
+122 
-132 EREEASSPAGRGRR
+132 
-146 GDAGWRCA
+146 
-154 TCTGTSSSAKQFN
+154 
-167 GPDSSRTAFCSCEA
+167 
-181 NGCSAGSFMRQSK
+181 
-194 VNSEQLNWS
+194 
-203 QSHRDLMMMIQE
+203 MMMIQE

-221 EEKRSSSKPST
+221 EEKRISNKPST
-232 INALNYALQCVQ
+232 ISALNYALQCVQ
-244 QIQANNDFF
+244 QVQANNDFF
-253 QALNDRRVFQTDVMT
+253 QALNDRRAFQADVVT

-295 LSGRIM
+295 LSGRIV

-344 PLWNVESQTASLYEY
+344 PLWNMESQTASPYEY
-359 AQVKSFFCRIRGGKD
+359 AQVKSFFCRIKGGKD
-374 QEQETCCYP
+374 QEQEARCYP

-405 LALAEKIHSGYE
+405 LAVAEKIHSGYE

-434 GCVFLEIDDRAVPLL
+434 GCVFLDIDDRAVPLL

-466 PEDRPLMIAI
+466 PEDRPLMITV

-529 VRTSPLNEDVFAA
+529 VRTSPLNEDVFAP

-578 SLGSNGSYEHYIS
+578 SLGSSGSYEHYIS

-605 IQEPMTLQQVCADV
+605 TQEPMTLQQVCADV

-628 LYIASRSKPQNGNE
+628 LYIASRSKPQNASE
-642 QAVSSEMLGG
+642 QAVSSEVLGG
-652 KRHTASCFLQTLR
+652 KRHPASCFLQTLR
-665 SDSTEEPGNSFYDD
+665 GDGTEPGNTFYDD
-679 SKKTPHVPS
+679 AKKTPHVPS

-700 YLESCN
+700 YLESCS

-712 KCKSSANTS
+712 KCKSSENTS

-730 VQQSQQEVEALEDT
+730 VQQSQQEVRALE
-744 AILSAVNSQTTI
+744 
-756 SADREETLKDQATA
+756 
-770 GMVGAPLADLT
+770 
-781 LSNKA
+781 
-786 PSVVSVTSQC
+786 
-796 SYSSTIVHVPH
+796 
-807 PESEVTTMEDATVGS
+807 EVTTMEDAAVGS
-822 EQIELLPV
+822 EQIEPPPV
-830 NAQSLTVVPEDL
+830 NAQSLTVLPEDL

-868 QRILLSPFRTYLQ
+868 QRVLLSPFRTYLQ
-881 QGSRSNNRHSCGQGD
+881 QGSGSNNRHSCGQGD

-918 KPQRQSSDSHSS
+918 KPQRQCLDSHSS
-930 SKNRNSLPCEK
+930 SKNRIGLPCEK
-941 RTIQKQSFS
+941 RRNQKQLFS
-950 PSEVSYLSSSSM
+950 PSEVSCLRSSSL
-962 NVLPPMGLPVYS
+962 NVHPPVGFPAYS
-974 DPVSNFPASSVGE
+974 NPVSTFPTSSGGCQRE
-987 ELALHSLTPE
+987 QLALRSLQPQ
-997 SMPSSQLCCEAQS
+997 SVSSSQLCCGTQS
-1010 CPALYPPNVGTF
+1010 YPVFYPPNIGTF
-1022 MAVFFQSFPMCAQM
+1022 MAVFFQGFPMYAQM
-1036 PQYVFLPSPQYVY
+1036 PQHVFLPSPQCFY

-1061 APPPPAP
+1061 APPPCAP
-1068 SPIALHSV
+1068 SPVAPPSV
-1076 DQPFPASSVTS
+1076 DQPFPASPHSSV
-1087 MEDQQ
+1087 EDQQ
-1092 EGQRDQALL
+1092 EGQCDQALL

-1128 STAVKARA
+1128 SADVKPHA
-1136 EAKCD
+1136 EDKHD

-1151 SHCASGEFTDHSLYE
+1151 ALEFPDRSLYE
-1166 DSQSGTGSAA
+1166 DSQLGSGSAA
-1176 SGSGSALSGSLGSG
+1176 SGSGSALSASLGS
-1190 SNETSGCGT
+1190 SFNETSGHGT
-1199 GSGKSSKY
+1199 AGSGKSSKY
-1207 FASNDSSEASKEEKN
+1207 FASNYSSEASKEEEN
-1222 QEPEGKGTAHK
+1222 QEAEEKGTAYK

-1246 PERVLMTYQMPN
+1246 PERFLMNYQMPN
-1258 RVKEEVLKEDLEKLT
+1258 RIKEEVLKQDLEKLA
-1273 VMRKQQP
+1273 VMQKQQP

-1291 EVHTWIRTQTVPLQ
+1291 EVHSWIRTQTVPLQ

-1311 VTCDIREASCG
+1311 VTCDSREASCE
-1322 AAMAD
+1322 AAVAD
-1327 DNMENKGKSPPL
+1327 DSMENKGEPPPVL
-1339 LQH
+1339 PR

>member
-1 MRSGGRPGAAGVSR
+1 MPCGVS
-15 VKPAPAPAS
+15 
-24 RGRCP
+24 
-29 PVRGARAGEQRRGA
+29 
-43 RPSPS
+43 
-48 GWPAPRRGA
+48 
-57 GLLLPRSLEAAFV
+57 
-70 SPAEDSGT
+70 
-78 EGRGS
+78 
-83 GRAEEPGRGGPG
+83 
-95 PRVVALCGAEMDVG
+95 
-109 KLGGGSSERGASR
+109 SR
-122 SPAASAGAGE
+122 S
-132 EREEASSPAGRGRR
+132 
-146 GDAGWRCA
+146 
-154 TCTGTSSSAKQFN
+154 K
-167 GPDSSRTAFCSCEA
+167 
-181 NGCSAGSFMRQSK
+181 
-194 VNSEQLNWS
+194 
-203 QSHRDLMMMIQE
+203 
-215 MKRCLP
+215 
-221 EEKRSSSKPST
+221 
-232 INALNYALQCVQ
+232 
-244 QIQANNDFF
+244 
-253 QALNDRRVFQTDVMT
+253 
-268 YSIEELVAVASEHTP
+268 
-283 KNTDTFVAVFSL
+283 DTFVAVFSL
-295 LSGRIM
+295 LSGRM
-301 HISEQAAS
+301 VHISEQAAS

-315 KVLDS
+315 KLLDS

-344 PLWNVESQTASLYEY
+344 PLWNMESQTASLYEY
-359 AQVKSFFCRIRGGKD
+359 AQVKSFFCRIRSGKD
-374 QEQETCCYP
+374 EETRYYP

-392 VCTSVHVDAESCC
+392 VCTSVHVDTESCC

-434 GCVFLEIDDRAVPLL
+434 GCVFLDIDDRAVPLL

-466 PEDRPLMIAI
+466 PEDRPLMVAI

-547 SSVEKEIRELQG
+547 SRVEKEIRELQG

-578 SLGSNGSYEHYIS
+578 SRGSNGSYEHYMS

-599 GNCAEE
+599 GNCAED

-642 QAVSSEMLGG
+642 QAVSSEILGG
-652 KRHTASCFLQTLR
+652 KRHTASCSLQTLR
-665 SDSTEEPGNSFYDD
+665 SDSTEEPGNAFYDG
-679 SKKTPHVPS
+679 SKKTPSVPS

-700 YLESCN
+700 YLESCS

-730 VQQSQQEVEALEDT
+730 VQQSHQEAEALEDT
-744 AILSAVNSQTTI
+744 AILSAVNSQTPV
-756 SADREETLKDQATA
+756 SADQEETLKDKTAA

-807 PESEVTTMEDATVGS
+807 PESEVTTMEDTTAGS
-822 EQIELLPV
+822 EQIELPPV
-830 NAQSLTVVPEDL
+830 NAQNLTVVPEDL

-849 ETLSAHTQKE
+849 ETLSVHTQKE

-881 QGSRSNNRHSCGQGD
+881 QGSRNNKGHSRGQGD
-896 SPSKQMSPASCKKGK
+896 STSKQMSPSSCKKGK
-911 HGKFKRQ
+911 HGKSKRQ
-918 KPQRQSSDSHSS
+918 KPQRKLSDNHST
-930 SKNRNSLPCEK
+930 SKNRNSLPCVK

-950 PSEVSYLSSSSM
+950 PSEVSCLSSSNT
-962 NVLPPMGLPVYS
+962 NVLPPVGFPVCL
-974 DPVSNFPASSVGE
+974 DPLSSFPASSVGE
-987 ELALHSLTPE
+987 ELAIHSLKPE
-997 SMPSSQLCCEAQS
+997 PMSSSQLRCGAQS
-1010 CPALYPPNVGTF
+1010 CPAFYPPNIGTF
-1022 MAVFFQSFPMCAQM
+1022 MAVFFQSFPMYAQM

-1049 PPSSYPCTTLPP
+1049 LPSSYPCTVLPP

-1068 SPIALHSV
+1068 SPVAPHAA
-1076 DQPFPASSVTS
+1076 DQPFPVSFATS

-1092 EGQRDQALL
+1092 EGQCAQALL

-1115 LQEELPKPMELSI
+1115 LQEELPKPMELFT
-1128 STAVKARA
+1128 STDVKAHA

-1141 NDPEDSGNSA
+1141 NDPEDSVNSA
-1151 SHCASGEFTDHSLYE
+1151 NCCASSEFTDHLLYE
-1166 DSQSGTGSAA
+1166 GSLSGAGSAA
-1176 SGSGSALSGSLGSG
+1176 SGSGSALSVSSGSS
-1190 SNETSGCGT
+1190 SNETSGSGT
-1199 GSGKSSKY
+1199 GSGKSTKY
-1207 FASNDSSEASKEEKN
+1207 FPSNDSSEASKEKN
-1222 QEPEGKGTAHK
+1222 QEAEEKGTAHK
-1233 SKHESAWVMMDHT
+1233 SSHESAWMMMDHT
-1246 PERVLMTYQMPN
+1246 PEQVLMTYQMPN
-1258 RVKEEVLKEDLEKLT
+1258 RITEEVLKEDLEKLA

-1280 WFTDGQKKELA
+1280 WFSDGQKEELA
-1291 EVHTWIRTQTVPLQ
+1291 EVHTWIRTQTVPLE

-1311 VTCDIREASCG
+1311 VTCDIRDASCE
-1322 AAMAD
+1322 AAMAA
-1327 DNMENKGKSPPL
+1327 DNMENKGKLPPH

>member
-1 MRSGGRPGAAGVSR
+1 
-15 VKPAPAPAS
+15 
-24 RGRCP
+24 
-29 PVRGARAGEQRRGA
+29 
-43 RPSPS
+43 
-48 GWPAPRRGA
+48 
-57 GLLLPRSLEAAFV
+57 
-70 SPAEDSGT
+70 
-78 EGRGS
+78 
-83 GRAEEPGRGGPG
+83 
-95 PRVVALCGAEMDVG
+95 
-109 KLGGGSSERGASR
+109 
-122 SPAASAGAGE
+122 
-132 EREEASSPAGRGRR
+132 
-146 GDAGWRCA
+146 
-154 TCTGTSSSAKQFN
+154 
-167 GPDSSRTAFCSCEA
+167 
-181 NGCSAGSFMRQSK
+181 
-194 VNSEQLNWS
+194 
-203 QSHRDLMMMIQE
+203 MMMIQE

-232 INALNYALQCVQ
+232 ISALNYALQCVQ

-253 QALNDRRVFQTDVMT
+253 QALNDRRVFQTDAIT

-295 LSGRIM
+295 LSGRIV

-344 PLWNVESQTASLYEY
+344 PLWNMESQTASLYEY
-359 AQVKSFFCRIRGGKD
+359 AQVKSFFCRIRQVHYYSFMGGKD
-374 QEQETCCYP
+374 QEQETRCYP

-392 VCTSVHVDAESCC
+392 VCSSVHVDAESCC

-417 APRIPM
+417 GKSGDSAPRIPT

-466 PEDRPLMIAI
+466 PEDRSLMIAV

-542 RSKET
+542 RSKEM

-605 IQEPMTLQQVCADV
+605 MQEPMTLQQVCADV

-628 LYIASRSKPQNGNE
+628 LYIASRSKPQYGNE

-652 KRHTASCFLQTLR
+652 KRHTASCFRQSLR
-665 SDSTEEPGNSFYDD
+665 SDSTEEPGNTFYDD
-679 SKKTPHVPS
+679 SKTTPRVPS

-700 YLESCN
+700 YLESCS

-730 VQQSQQEVEALEDT
+730 VQQSQREVEALE
-744 AILSAVNSQTTI
+744 VNSQTPM
-756 SADREETLKDQATA
+756 SADREETLKGQTNA

-807 PESEVTTMEDATVGS
+807 PESEVTTMEDTAVGS

-830 NAQSLTVVPEDL
+830 NAQSLTMVPEDL

-868 QRILLSPFRTYLQ
+868 QRILLSPFRTYLR
-881 QGSRSNNRHSCGQGD
+881 QGSRSNNRRSCGPG
-896 SPSKQMSPASCKKGK
+896 
-911 HGKFKRQ
+911 RQ
-918 KPQRQSSDSHSS
+918 P
-930 SKNRNSLPCEK
+930 
-941 RTIQKQSFS
+941 
-950 PSEVSYLSSSSM
+950 
-962 NVLPPMGLPVYS
+962 
-974 DPVSNFPASSVGE
+974 
-987 ELALHSLTPE
+987 
-997 SMPSSQLCCEAQS
+997 
-1010 CPALYPPNVGTF
+1010 
-1022 MAVFFQSFPMCAQM
+1022 
-1036 PQYVFLPSPQYVY
+1036 
-1049 PPSSYPCTTLPP
+1049 
-1061 APPPPAP
+1061 
-1068 SPIALHSV
+1068 
-1076 DQPFPASSVTS
+1076 
-1087 MEDQQ
+1087 
-1092 EGQRDQALL
+1092 
-1101 LSSSRSSSPLQLNL
+1101 
-1115 LQEELPKPMELSI
+1115 
-1128 STAVKARA
+1128 
-1136 EAKCD
+1136 
-1141 NDPEDSGNSA
+1141 
-1151 SHCASGEFTDHSLYE
+1151 
-1166 DSQSGTGSAA
+1166 
-1176 SGSGSALSGSLGSG
+1176 
-1190 SNETSGCGT
+1190 
-1199 GSGKSSKY
+1199 
-1207 FASNDSSEASKEEKN
+1207 
-1222 QEPEGKGTAHK
+1222 
-1233 SKHESAWVMMDHT
+1233 
-1246 PERVLMTYQMPN
+1246 
-1258 RVKEEVLKEDLEKLT
+1258 
-1273 VMRKQQP
+1273 
-1280 WFTDGQKKELA
+1280 
-1291 EVHTWIRTQTVPLQ
+1291 
-1305 ISTQGC
+1305 
-1311 VTCDIREASCG
+1311 
-1322 AAMAD
+1322 
-1327 DNMENKGKSPPL
+1327 
-1339 LQH
+1339 

>member
-1 MRSGGRPGAAGVSR
+1 MDASERRGGSAERGAAAAAWAGGGREAAAPGGAAG
-15 VKPAPAPAS
+15 A
-24 RGRCP
+24 RC
-29 PVRGARAGEQRRGA
+29 AACAG
-43 RPSPS
+43 
-48 GWPAPRRGA
+48 
-57 GLLLPRSLEAAFV
+57 
-70 SPAEDSGT
+70 SGT
-78 EGRGS
+78 ELHRPES
-83 GRAEEPGRGGPG
+83 GGGP
-95 PRVVALCGAEMDVG
+95 AAE
-109 KLGGGSSERGASR
+109 KA
-122 SPAASAGAGE
+122 
-132 EREEASSPAGRGRR
+132 
-146 GDAGWRCA
+146 
-154 TCTGTSSSAKQFN
+154 
-167 GPDSSRTAFCSCEA
+167 
-181 NGCSAGSFMRQSK
+181 
-194 VNSEQLNWS
+194 NSEQLNWS
-203 QSHRDLMMMIQE
+203 QSHKDMMMMIQE

-221 EEKRSSSKPST
+221 EEKRNSNKPST
-232 INALNYALQCVQ
+232 ISALNYALQCVQ
-244 QIQANNDFF
+244 QVQANNDFF
-253 QALNDRRVFQTDVMT
+253 QALNDRRAFQADVVT

-295 LSGRIM
+295 LSGRIV

-344 PLWNVESQTASLYEY
+344 PLWNMENQTASPYEY
-359 AQVKSFFCRIRGGKD
+359 AQVKSFFCRIKGGKD
-374 QEQETCCYP
+374 QEQEARCYP

-434 GCVFLEIDDRAVPLL
+434 GCVFLDIDDRAVPLL

-466 PEDRPLMIAI
+466 PEDRPLMITI

-529 VRTSPLNEDVFAA
+529 VRTSPLNEDVFAP

-578 SLGSNGSYEHYIS
+578 SLGSSGSYEHYIS

-605 IQEPMTLQQVCADV
+605 TQEPMTLQQVCADV

-628 LYIASRSKPQNGNE
+628 LYIASRSKPQNASE
-642 QAVSSEMLGG
+642 QAVSAEVLGG
-652 KRHTASCFLQTLR
+652 KRHPASCFLQTLR
-665 SDSTEEPGNSFYDD
+665 GDSTEPGNTFYDD
-679 SKKTPHVPS
+679 PKKTPHIPS

-700 YLESCN
+700 YLESCS

-730 VQQSQQEVEALEDT
+730 VQQSQQEVRALE
-744 AILSAVNSQTTI
+744 
-756 SADREETLKDQATA
+756 
-770 GMVGAPLADLT
+770 
-781 LSNKA
+781 
-786 PSVVSVTSQC
+786 
-796 SYSSTIVHVPH
+796 
-807 PESEVTTMEDATVGS
+807 EVTTMEDAAVGS
-822 EQIELLPV
+822 EQIEPPPV
-830 NAQSLTVVPEDL
+830 NAQSLTVLPEDL

-868 QRILLSPFRTYLQ
+868 QRVLLSPFRTYLQ
-881 QGSRSNNRHSCGQGD
+881 QGSGSNNRHSCGQGD
-896 SPSKQMSPASCKKGK
+896 SPSKQMSPASCKKGR

-918 KPQRQSSDSHSS
+918 KPQRQCLDSHTS

-941 RTIQKQSFS
+941 KRNQKQLFS
-950 PSEVSYLSSSSM
+950 PSEVSYLRSSSL
-962 NVLPPMGLPVYS
+962 NVHPPVGFPVYS
-974 DPVSNFPASSVGE
+974 NPVSTFPTSSGGE
-987 ELALHSLTPE
+987 QLALRSLQPQ
-997 SMPSSQLCCEAQS
+997 SMSSSQPCCGTQS
-1010 CPALYPPNVGTF
+1010 YPVFYPPSIGTF
-1022 MAVFFQSFPMCAQM
+1022 MAVFFQGFPMYAQM
-1036 PQYVFLPSPQYVY
+1036 PQHVFLPSPQCVY

-1061 APPPPAP
+1061 APPPCAP
-1068 SPIALHSV
+1068 SPVAPPSV
-1076 DQPFPASSVTS
+1076 DQPFPASPQSS
-1087 MEDQQ
+1087 LEDQQ
-1092 EGQRDQALL
+1092 EGQCDQALL

-1128 STAVKARA
+1128 SADVKPHA
-1136 EAKCD
+1136 EDKHD

-1151 SHCASGEFTDHSLYE
+1151 ALEFPDRSLYE
-1166 DSQSGTGSAA
+1166 DSQLGSGSAA
-1176 SGSGSALSGSLGSG
+1176 SGSGSALSASLGS
-1190 SNETSGCGT
+1190 SFNETSGHGT
-1199 GSGKSSKY
+1199 AGSGKSSKY
-1207 FASNDSSEASKEEKN
+1207 FASNYSSEASKEEEN
-1222 QEPEGKGTAHK
+1222 REAEEKGTAYK
-1233 SKHESAWVMMDHT
+1233 SKHESAWVMMDHI
-1246 PERVLMTYQMPN
+1246 PERSLMNYQMPN
-1258 RVKEEVLKEDLEKLT
+1258 RIKEEVLKQDLEKLA
-1273 VMRKQQP
+1273 VMQKQQP

-1291 EVHTWIRTQTVPLQ
+1291 EVHSWIRTQTVPLQ

-1311 VTCDIREASCG
+1311 VTCDSREASCE
-1322 AAMAD
+1322 AAVAAD
-1327 DNMENKGKSPPL
+1327 STENKGEPPPVL
-1339 LQH
+1339 PR

>member
-1 MRSGGRPGAAGVSR
+1 MDASERRGASAEHGAARAWAGAGREAAAPRGAAG
-15 VKPAPAPAS
+15 A
-24 RGRCP
+24 RC
-29 PVRGARAGEQRRGA
+29 AACAG
-43 RPSPS
+43 S
-48 GWPAPRRGA
+48 GPG
-57 GLLLPRSLEAAFV
+57 
-70 SPAEDSGT
+70 GT
-78 EGRGS
+78 ELHS
-83 GRAEEPGRGGPG
+83 PES
-95 PRVVALCGAEMDVG
+95 DG
-109 KLGGGSSERGASR
+109 KKA
-122 SPAASAGAGE
+122 
-132 EREEASSPAGRGRR
+132 
-146 GDAGWRCA
+146 
-154 TCTGTSSSAKQFN
+154 
-167 GPDSSRTAFCSCEA
+167 
-181 NGCSAGSFMRQSK
+181 
-194 VNSEQLNWS
+194 NSEQLNWS
-203 QSHRDLMMMIQE
+203 QSHRDMMMMIQE

-221 EEKRSSSKPST
+221 EEKRSSNKPST
-232 INALNYALQCVQ
+232 ISALNYALQCVQ
-244 QIQANNDFF
+244 QVQANNDFF
-253 QALNDRRVFQTDVMT
+253 QALNDRRVFQADVVT

-295 LSGRIM
+295 LSGRIV

-344 PLWNVESQTASLYEY
+344 PLWNMESQTASPYEY

-374 QEQETCCYP
+374 QEQEARCYP

-434 GCVFLEIDDRAVPLL
+434 GCVFLDIDDRAVPLL

-466 PEDRPLMIAI
+466 PEDRPLMITI

-529 VRTSPLNEDVFAA
+529 VRTSPLNEDVFAP

-578 SLGSNGSYEHYIS
+578 SLGSSGSYEHYIS

-605 IQEPMTLQQVCADV
+605 TQEPMTLQQVCADV

-628 LYIASRSKPQNGNE
+628 LYIASRSKPQNANE
-642 QAVSSEMLGG
+642 QAVSSEVLGG
-652 KRHTASCFLQTLR
+652 KRHPASCFLQTLR
-665 SDSTEEPGNSFYDD
+665 GDSTEPGNTFYDD
-679 SKKTPHVPS
+679 PKKTPHVPS

-700 YLESCN
+700 YLESCS

-730 VQQSQQEVEALEDT
+730 VQQSQQEVRALE
-744 AILSAVNSQTTI
+744 
-756 SADREETLKDQATA
+756 
-770 GMVGAPLADLT
+770 
-781 LSNKA
+781 
-786 PSVVSVTSQC
+786 
-796 SYSSTIVHVPH
+796 
-807 PESEVTTMEDATVGS
+807 EVTTMEDAAVGS
-822 EQIELLPV
+822 EQIELPPV
-830 NAQSLTVVPEDL
+830 NAQSLTVLPEDFR
-842 KPVGLTK
+842 PVGLTK

-868 QRILLSPFRTYLQ
+868 ERVLLSPFRTYLQ
-881 QGSRSNNRHSCGQGD
+881 QGSGSNNRHSCGQGD
-896 SPSKQMSPASCKKGK
+896 SPSKQMSPANCKKGK

-918 KPQRQSSDSHSS
+918 KPQRQCSDSHST

-941 RTIQKQSFS
+941 RTSQKQLFS
-950 PSEVSYLSSSSM
+950 PSEVSYLSSSNL
-962 NVLPPMGLPVYS
+962 NVHPPVGFPAYLN
-974 DPVSNFPASSVGE
+974 PVSTFPASSGGE
-987 ELALHSLTPE
+987 QLALRSSQPQ
-997 SMPSSQLCCEAQS
+997 SMSSSQLCCGPQS
-1010 CPALYPPNVGTF
+1010 YPVFYPPNIGTF
-1022 MAVFFQSFPMCAQM
+1022 MAVFFQGVPMYAQM
-1036 PQYVFLPSPQYVY
+1036 PQHVFLPSPQCVY
-1049 PPSSYPCTTLPP
+1049 PPSSYPCTMLPP
-1061 APPPPAP
+1061 APPPCAP
-1068 SPIALHSV
+1068 SPVAPCSV
-1076 DQPFPASSVTS
+1076 DQPFPASPHSSV
-1087 MEDQQ
+1087 EDQQ
-1092 EGQRDQALL
+1092 EGQCDQALL

-1128 STAVKARA
+1128 SADVKPHA
-1136 EAKCD
+1136 EDKHD
-1141 NDPEDSGNSA
+1141 NDPEDNGKTA
-1151 SHCASGEFTDHSLYE
+1151 ALEFPDRSLLE
-1166 DSQSGTGSAA
+1166 DSQLGSGSAA
-1176 SGSGSALSGSLGSG
+1176 SGSGSALSGSLGS
-1190 SNETSGCGT
+1190 SFNETSGHGT
-1199 GSGKSSKY
+1199 AGSGKSSKY
-1207 FASNDSSEASKEEKN
+1207 FASNYSSEASKEEEN
-1222 QEPEGKGTAHK
+1222 QEAEEKGTAYK
-1233 SKHESAWVMMDHT
+1233 SKHESSWVMMDHT
-1246 PERVLMTYQMPN
+1246 PERFLMNYQMPN
-1258 RVKEEVLKEDLEKLT
+1258 RIKEEVLKQDLEKLA
-1273 VMRKQQP
+1273 VMQKQQP

-1291 EVHTWIRTQTVPLQ
+1291 EVHSWIRTQTVPLE

-1311 VTCDIREASCG
+1311 VTCDSREGSCE
-1322 AAMAD
+1322 AAVAD
-1327 DNMENKGKSPPL
+1327 DSLENKGEPPPAL
-1339 LQH
+1339 PR

>member
-1 MRSGGRPGAAGVSR
+1 
-15 VKPAPAPAS
+15 
-24 RGRCP
+24 
-29 PVRGARAGEQRRGA
+29 
-43 RPSPS
+43 
-48 GWPAPRRGA
+48 
-57 GLLLPRSLEAAFV
+57 
-70 SPAEDSGT
+70 
-78 EGRGS
+78 
-83 GRAEEPGRGGPG
+83 
-95 PRVVALCGAEMDVG
+95 MDVRE
-109 KLGGGSSERGASR
+109 LRGGSSERGGPW
-122 SPAASAGAGE
+122 PAAGGAGD
-132 EREEASSPAGRGRR
+132 EREEAVSAAGPERERR
-146 GDAGWRCA
+146 GAAGPGCTVCA
-154 TCTGTSSSAKQFN
+154 GAGSRGNRLN
-167 GPDSSRTAFCSCEA
+167 GPSSGGTDPSGRQSKC
-181 NGCSAGSFMRQSK
+181 CSAASFQRQSK

-203 QSHRDLMMMIQE
+203 QSQRDLMMMIQE

-221 EEKRSSSKPST
+221 DEKRSSSKPST
-232 INALNYALQCVQ
+232 ISALNYALQCVQ
-244 QIQANNDFF
+244 QVRANNDFF

-295 LSGRIM
+295 LSGRM
-301 HISEQAAS
+301 VHISEQAVS

-320 SRFVELL
+320 CRFVELL

-344 PLWNVESQTASLYEY
+344 PLWNVESQAASLYEC

-374 QEQETCCYP
+374 QEQETRCYP

-466 PEDRPLMIAI
+466 PEDRPLMIAV

-510 SSFVNPWSRKVVFI
+510 SSFVNPWSRKVAFI

-542 RSKET
+542 RSKEM

-605 IQEPMTLQQVCADV
+605 VQEPMTLQQVCADV

-628 LYIASRSKPQNGNE
+628 LYIASRSKPQNGND
-642 QAVSSEMLGG
+642 QAVSSEVLGG
-652 KRHTASCFLQTLR
+652 KRHAASCFLQTLR
-665 SDSTEEPGNSFYDD
+665 SDSTEEPGNAFYDD
-679 SKKTPHVPS
+679 SKKTPRVPS

-700 YLESCN
+700 YLESCS

-730 VQQSQQEVEALEDT
+730 VQQRQREVGALEAD
-744 AILSAVNSQTTI
+744 NSQSPK
-756 SADREETLKDQATA
+756 SADQEETLKAQATA
-770 GMVGAPLADLT
+770 GVVGAPLADLT

-786 PSVVSVTSQC
+786 PSAASVTSQC

-822 EQIELLPV
+822 EQIELPPV
-830 NAQSLTVVPEDL
+830 NAQNLAAVPEDL

-881 QGSRSNNRHSCGQGD
+881 QGSRSNNGHSCGQGD
-896 SPSKQMSPASCKKGK
+896 SPSKQMSPATCKKGK

-941 RTIQKQSFS
+941 GTIQKQSFS
-950 PSEVSYLSSSSM
+950 PSEASYLSSSSM
-962 NVLPPMGLPVYS
+962 NVLPPMGLPGCS
-974 DPVSNFPASSVGE
+974 EPLSSFPASPAGE
-987 ELALHSLTPE
+987 ELAIRSLKPE
-997 SMPSSQLCCEAQS
+997 SMSLSQLCCEAQS
-1010 CPALYPPNVGTF
+1010 CPVLYPPNIGTF
-1022 MAVFFQSFPMCAQM
+1022 MAVFFQSFPMYAQM
-1036 PQYVFLPSPQYVY
+1036 PQYVFLPSPQCVY

-1061 APPPPAP
+1061 ALRPPAP
-1068 SPIALHSV
+1068 SPMAPCSV
-1076 DQPFPASSVTS
+1076 DQPFPASPAAS

-1092 EGQRDQALL
+1092 EGQHDPALL

-1128 STAVKARA
+1128 STDVKAHA
-1136 EAKCD
+1136 EAERN

-1151 SHCASGEFTDHSLYE
+1151 SHCASSESTDRSLYE

-1176 SGSGSALSGSLGSG
+1176 SGSGSALSGSLGSR

-1199 GSGKSSKY
+1199 AGSGKSSKY
-1207 FASNDSSEASKEEKN
+1207 FASNDSSEASKKEKN
-1222 QEPEGKGTAHK
+1222 REAEEKGTAHK
-1233 SKHESAWVMMDHT
+1233 SKHESAWVMMDQT
-1246 PERVLMTYQMPN
+1246 PEQVLMTYQMPN
-1258 RVKEEVLKEDLEKLT
+1258 RIREDVLKEDLEKLT
-1273 VMRKQQP
+1273 VMRRQQP

-1311 VTCDIREASCG
+1311 VTCDIREASCE

-1327 DNMENKGKSPPL
+1327 ENMDNKGKSPPI
-1339 LQH
+1339 LQR

>member
-1 MRSGGRPGAAGVSR
+1 
-15 VKPAPAPAS
+15 
-24 RGRCP
+24 
-29 PVRGARAGEQRRGA
+29 
-43 RPSPS
+43 
-48 GWPAPRRGA
+48 
-57 GLLLPRSLEAAFV
+57 
-70 SPAEDSGT
+70 
-78 EGRGS
+78 
-83 GRAEEPGRGGPG
+83 
-95 PRVVALCGAEMDVG
+95 
-109 KLGGGSSERGASR
+109 
-122 SPAASAGAGE
+122 
-132 EREEASSPAGRGRR
+132 
-146 GDAGWRCA
+146 
-154 TCTGTSSSAKQFN
+154 
-167 GPDSSRTAFCSCEA
+167 
-181 NGCSAGSFMRQSK
+181 
-194 VNSEQLNWS
+194 
-203 QSHRDLMMMIQE
+203 MMMIQE

-232 INALNYALQCVQ
+232 ISALNYALQCVQ
-244 QIQANNDFF
+244 QVQANNDFF
-253 QALNDRRVFQTDVMT
+253 QALNDRRVFRTNVVT
-268 YSIEELVAVASEHTP
+268 YNIEELVTVASEHTP

-295 LSGRIM
+295 LSGRIV

-344 PLWNVESQTASLYEY
+344 PLWNMESQTASLYEY
-359 AQVKSFFCRIRGGKD
+359 AQVKSFFCRIRQVHYYSFMGGKD
-374 QEQETCCYP
+374 QEQETRCYP

-392 VCTSVHVDAESCC
+392 VCSSIHVDAESCC

-417 APRIPM
+417 GKSGNPTPRIPM

-434 GCVFLEIDDRAVPLL
+434 GCVFLDIDDRAVPLL

-466 PEDRPLMIAI
+466 PEDRPLMIAV

-493 IRFCTQNGDYV
+493 IRFCTQNGDYI

-547 SSVEKEIRELQG
+547 SNVEKEIRELQG

-605 IQEPMTLQQVCADV
+605 VQEPMTLQQVCADV

-628 LYIASRSKPQNGNE
+628 LYIASRSKLQNGNE
-642 QAVSSEMLGG
+642 QVVSSDMLGG
-652 KRHTASCFLQTLR
+652 NRHNASCFLQTLR
-665 SDSTEEPGNSFYDD
+665 SDSTEETGNTFYDD
-679 SKKTPHVPS
+679 SKKTPHIPS

-700 YLESCN
+700 YLESCS

-730 VQQSQQEVEALEDT
+730 GQQSQQEIEALE
-744 AILSAVNSQTTI
+744 VNSQTPI
-756 SADREETLKDQATA
+756 STDGEEMLKDQTSA
-770 GMVGAPLADLT
+770 GMVGAPLADLA

-786 PSVVSVTSQC
+786 PSVVSITSQC

-807 PESEVTTMEDATVGS
+807 PESEVTTMEDTTVGS
-822 EQIELLPV
+822 EQIELPLV
-830 NAQSLTVVPEDL
+830 NAQSLAMVPEDL

-896 SPSKQMSPASCKKGK
+896 SPSKQTSPASCKKGK

-918 KPQRQSSDSHSS
+918 KPQRQSSDGRSS
-930 SKNRNSLPCEK
+930 SKNRNGLSCEK

-962 NVLPPMGLPVYS
+962 NVLPPVGFPVYS
-974 DPVSNFPASSVGE
+974 DPVSGFPASSVGE
-987 ELALHSLTPE
+987 ELVLHSVKPE
-997 SMPSSQLCCEAQS
+997 SVLSSQLCCEAQS
-1010 CPALYPPNVGTF
+1010 RPALYSPNIGTF
-1022 MAVFFQSFPMCAQM
+1022 MAVFFQSFPVSAQM
-1036 PQYVFLPSPQYVY
+1036 PQYVFIPSPQCVY
-1049 PPSSYPCTTLPP
+1049 PPSSYPSTPLPP
-1061 APPPPAP
+1061 AQLLPAP
-1068 SPIALHSV
+1068 SPTALHSV
-1076 DQPFPASSVTS
+1076 DQPFPASSAAS

-1092 EGQRDQALL
+1092 EGHRHQALL

-1115 LQEELPKPMELSI
+1115 LREELPRPMELSI
-1128 STAVKARA
+1128 STDVKAHA

-1141 NDPEDSGNSA
+1141 NDPEDSNSA
-1151 SHCASGEFTDHSLYE
+1151 SRCASSEFTDHSLSE
-1166 DSQSGTGSAA
+1166 DSQLGTGSAA
-1176 SGSGSALSGSLGSG
+1176 SGSGSTLSGSLGPD

-1199 GSGKSSKY
+1199 
-1207 FASNDSSEASKEEKN
+1207 EERN
-1222 QEPEGKGTAHK
+1222 QKAEEKGTAHK
-1233 SKHESAWVMMDHT
+1233 SKHDSAWAMMDHT
-1246 PERVLMTYQMPN
+1246 PEQVLMTYQMPN
-1258 RVKEEVLKEDLEKLT
+1258 RIKEEVLKEDLEKLI

-1280 WFTDGQKKELA
+1280 WFTDGQKMELA

-1305 ISTQGC
+1305 IGTRGC
-1311 VTCDIREASCG
+1311 VTCDIREASCE
-1322 AAMAD
+1322 ATMTD
-1327 DNMENKGKSPPL
+1327 DNMENKRKSSL
-1339 LQH
+1339 LL

>member
-1 MRSGGRPGAAGVSR
+1 
-15 VKPAPAPAS
+15 
-24 RGRCP
+24 
-29 PVRGARAGEQRRGA
+29 
-43 RPSPS
+43 
-48 GWPAPRRGA
+48 
-57 GLLLPRSLEAAFV
+57 
-70 SPAEDSGT
+70 
-78 EGRGS
+78 
-83 GRAEEPGRGGPG
+83 
-95 PRVVALCGAEMDVG
+95 
-109 KLGGGSSERGASR
+109 
-122 SPAASAGAGE
+122 
-132 EREEASSPAGRGRR
+132 
-146 GDAGWRCA
+146 
-154 TCTGTSSSAKQFN
+154 
-167 GPDSSRTAFCSCEA
+167 
-181 NGCSAGSFMRQSK
+181 
-194 VNSEQLNWS
+194 
-203 QSHRDLMMMIQE
+203 MMMIQE

-221 EEKRSSSKPST
+221 EEKRSSNKPST
-232 INALNYALQCVQ
+232 ISALNYALQCVQ
-244 QIQANNDFF
+244 QVQANNDFF
-253 QALNDRRVFQTDVMT
+253 QALNDRRVFQTDVVT

-295 LSGRIM
+295 LSGRIV

-344 PLWNVESQTASLYEY
+344 PLWNMESQTASPYEY

-374 QEQETCCYP
+374 QDQEARCYP

-392 VCTSVHVDAESCC
+392 VCTSGRVDAESCC

-417 APRIPM
+417 PRIPM

-434 GCVFLEIDDRAVPLL
+434 GCVFLDIDDRAVPLL

-458 TSILMYLH
+458 TSMLMYLH
-466 PEDRPLMIAI
+466 PEDRPLMITI
-476 HRKILKFAGQP
+476 HRKILKFAGQS

-529 VRTSPLNEDVFAA
+529 VRTSPLNEDVFAP
-542 RSKET
+542 RSKEMST
-547 SSVEKEIRELQG
+547 VEKEIRELQG

-578 SLGSNGSYEHYIS
+578 SLGSSGSYEHYIS

-628 LYIASRSKPQNGNE
+628 LYIASRSKPQNANE
-642 QAVSSEMLGG
+642 QAVSSEVLGG

-665 SDSTEEPGNSFYDD
+665 GDSTEEPGNTFYDD
-679 SKKTPHVPS
+679 PKKTPHLPS

-700 YLESCN
+700 YLESCS

-712 KCKSSANTS
+712 KY
-721 SSSSEDDKQ
+721 
-730 VQQSQQEVEALEDT
+730 T
-744 AILSAVNSQTTI
+744 AMLSAVESHTPI
-756 SADREETLKDQATA
+756 SAGLEETLKDQTTA

-786 PSVVSVTSQC
+786 PSVMSVTSQC

-807 PESEVTTMEDATVGS
+807 PESEVTTMEDAAVGS
-822 EQIELLPV
+822 EQIELPPV
-830 NAQSLTVVPEDL
+830 NAQSLAVLPEDL

-868 QRILLSPFRTYLQ
+868 QRVLLSPFRTYLQ

-918 KPQRQSSDSHSS
+918 KPQRQCSDSHSS

-941 RTIQKQSFS
+941 RTNQKQLFS
-950 PSEVSYLSSSSM
+950 PSEVSYLSSSSRS
-962 NVLPPMGLPVYS
+962 VHPPVGFPVYS
-974 DPVSNFPASSVGE
+974 DPVSTFPASSGGE
-987 ELALHSLTPE
+987 QLALRSLQPQ
-997 SMPSSQLCCEAQS
+997 SMSSSQLCCGTQS
-1010 CPALYPPNVGTF
+1010 YPVFYPPNIGTF
-1022 MAVFFQSFPMCAQM
+1022 MAVFFQGFPMYAQM
-1036 PQYVFLPSPQYVY
+1036 PQHVFLPSPQCVY

-1061 APPPPAP
+1061 APAPCAP
-1068 SPIALHSV
+1068 SPVAPHSV
-1076 DQPFPASSVTS
+1076 DQPFPASPHSSV
-1087 MEDQQ
+1087 EDQQ
-1092 EGQRDQALL
+1092 EGQCDQALL

-1128 STAVKARA
+1128 SADVKPHA
-1136 EAKCD
+1136 EDKCD

-1151 SHCASGEFTDHSLYE
+1151 ALEFPDRLLYD
-1166 DSQSGTGSAA
+1166 DSQF
-1176 SGSGSALSGSLGSG
+1176 GSALSGSLGS
-1190 SNETSGCGT
+1190 SFNEVSGHGT
-1199 GSGKSSKY
+1199 
-1207 FASNDSSEASKEEKN
+1207 EEKN
-1222 QEPEGKGTAHK
+1222 QEAEEKGTAYK

-1246 PERVLMTYQMPN
+1246 PERVQMNYQMPN
-1258 RVKEEVLKEDLEKLT
+1258 RIKEEVLKQDLEKLA
-1273 VMRKQQP
+1273 VMQKQQP

-1311 VTCDIREASCG
+1311 VTCDSREASCE
-1322 AAMAD
+1322 AAVAD
-1327 DNMENKGKSPPL
+1327 DSVENKGEPPPVV
-1339 LQH
+1339 

>member
-1 MRSGGRPGAAGVSR
+1 
-15 VKPAPAPAS
+15 
-24 RGRCP
+24 
-29 PVRGARAGEQRRGA
+29 
-43 RPSPS
+43 
-48 GWPAPRRGA
+48 
-57 GLLLPRSLEAAFV
+57 
-70 SPAEDSGT
+70 
-78 EGRGS
+78 
-83 GRAEEPGRGGPG
+83 
-95 PRVVALCGAEMDVG
+95 
-109 KLGGGSSERGASR
+109 
-122 SPAASAGAGE
+122 
-132 EREEASSPAGRGRR
+132 
-146 GDAGWRCA
+146 
-154 TCTGTSSSAKQFN
+154 
-167 GPDSSRTAFCSCEA
+167 
-181 NGCSAGSFMRQSK
+181 
-194 VNSEQLNWS
+194 
-203 QSHRDLMMMIQE
+203 MMMIQE
-215 MKRCLP
+215 MKKCLP

-232 INALNYALQCVQ
+232 ISALNYALQCVQ
-244 QIQANNDFF
+244 QVQANNDFF
-253 QALNDRRVFQTDVMT
+253 QALNDRRAFQTDVVT

-295 LSGRIM
+295 LSGRIV

-335 YTHTDQSHL
+335 YTHTDHSHL
-344 PLWNVESQTASLYEY
+344 PLWNMESQTASLYEY

-374 QEQETCCYP
+374 QGEETRSYP

-417 APRIPM
+417 GKSGDSTPRIPM

-434 GCVFLEIDDRAVPLL
+434 GCVFLDIDDRAVPLL

-466 PEDRPLMIAI
+466 PEDRPLMITI

-578 SLGSNGSYEHYIS
+578 SLGSSGSYEHYIS

-642 QAVSSEMLGG
+642 QAVSSEVLGG
-652 KRHTASCFLQTLR
+652 KRHTASCFLQR
-665 SDSTEEPGNSFYDD
+665 SDSTEEPGNTFYDD
-679 SKKTPHVPS
+679 PKKTPHIPS

-721 SSSSEDDKQ
+721 SSSEDDKQ
-730 VQQSQQEVEALEDT
+730 VQQSQQEIQALEVT
-744 AILSAVNSQTTI
+744 SHTPLSGGL
-756 SADREETLKDQATA
+756 EEALKDQRTA
-770 GMVGAPLADLT
+770 GMVGAPLADLA

-807 PESEVTTMEDATVGS
+807 PESEVTTMEDTAVGS
-822 EQIELLPV
+822 EQVELPPV
-830 NAQSLTVVPEDL
+830 NAQSLAVLPEEL

-868 QRILLSPFRTYLQ
+868 QRILLSPFRNYLQ

-896 SPSKQMSPASCKKGK
+896 FPSKQTSPASCKKGK

-930 SKNRNSLPCEK
+930 NKNRNSLPCEK
-941 RTIQKQSFS
+941 RTIQKQLLS
-950 PSEVSYLSSSSM
+950 PSEVSYLSSSTL
-962 NVLPPMGLPVYS
+962 NVHPPVGFPVYL
-974 DPVSNFPASSVGE
+974 DPLSGFPASSAGAG
-987 ELALHSLTPE
+987 LALHSLQPQ
-997 SMPSSQLCCEAQS
+997 SMSSSQLCYEAQS
-1010 CPALYPPNVGTF
+1010 YPALYPPNIGTF
-1022 MAVFFQSFPMCAQM
+1022 MAVFFQSFPTYVQM
-1036 PQYVFLPSPQYVY
+1036 PQKVFLPNAQCVY
-1049 PPSSYPCTTLPP
+1049 PPSLYPCTTLPP
-1061 APPPPAP
+1061 APPPSAP
-1068 SPIALHSV
+1068 PPPTAPHSV
-1076 DQPFPASSVTS
+1076 DQPFPASPQTS

-1092 EGQRDQALL
+1092 EGQCDQALL
-1101 LSSSRSSSPLQLNL
+1101 LSSSRSSSPLQLDL
-1115 LQEELPKPMELSI
+1115 LQEELPKPMDLSI
-1128 STAVKARA
+1128 SADVKPHA
-1136 EAKCD
+1136 EDKCD

-1151 SHCASGEFTDHSLYE
+1151 SREFPDHSLYE
-1166 DSQSGTGSAA
+1166 DSQLSSGSAA
-1176 SGSGSALSGSLGSG
+1176 SGSGSALSCSLGS
-1190 SNETSGCGT
+1190 SFNEPSGGGT
-1199 GSGKSSKY
+1199 
-1207 FASNDSSEASKEEKN
+1207 EERN
-1222 QEPEGKGTAHK
+1222 QEAEEKGTACK
-1233 SKHESAWVMMDHT
+1233 LKHESALVMMDHT
-1246 PERVLMTYQMPN
+1246 PERLLMNYQMPN
-1258 RVKEEVLKEDLEKLT
+1258 RIKEEVLKQDLEKLA
-1273 VMRKQQP
+1273 VMQKQQP
-1280 WFTDGQKKELA
+1280 WFTDGQKQELA

-1311 VTCDIREASCG
+1311 VTCDNREASCETVLP
-1322 AAMAD
+1322 D
-1327 DNMENKGKSPPL
+1327 DNMENKGEPPPL
-1339 LQH
+1339 L

>member
-1 MRSGGRPGAAGVSR
+1 MDAGEL
-15 VKPAPAPAS
+15 
-24 RGRCP
+24 
-29 PVRGARAGEQRRGA
+29 RGA
-43 RPSPS
+43 SWS
-48 GWPAPRRGA
+48 
-57 GLLLPRSLEAAFV
+57 AA
-70 SPAEDSGT
+70 AAD
-78 EGRGS
+78 
-83 GRAEEPGRGGPG
+83 RAEEALGPAGSPRGEAGSGCAVCPGSGSGGTGFHG
-95 PRVVALCGAEMDVG
+95 PNA
-109 KLGGGSSERGASR
+109 
-122 SPAASAGAGE
+122 
-132 EREEASSPAGRGRR
+132 EEA
-146 GDAGWRCA
+146 D
-154 TCTGTSSSAKQFN
+154 
-167 GPDSSRTAFCSCEA
+167 FCSREA
-181 NGCSAGSFMRQSK
+181 NGRSAGSFGRRGK

-203 QSHRDLMMMIQE
+203 QSHRDMVMVIQE

-221 EEKRSSSKPST
+221 EDKRSSSKPST
-232 INALNYALQCVQ
+232 ISALNYALRCVQ
-244 QIQANNDFF
+244 QVQANNDFF
-253 QALNDRRVFQTDVMT
+253 QALSDRRVFHTDVMT

-295 LSGRIM
+295 LSGRM
-301 HISEQAAS
+301 VHISEQAAS

-344 PLWNVESQTASLYEY
+344 PLWNMESQTASLYEY
-359 AQVKSFFCRIRGGKD
+359 AQVKSFFCRIRSGKD
-374 QEQETCCYP
+374 QETRYYP

-392 VCTSVHVDAESCC
+392 VCTSVHVDTESCC

-417 APRIPM
+417 GKSGDCSQKNQANIKMQCMKVCYLCLELVLGWARPPPRIPM

-434 GCVFLEIDDRAVPLL
+434 GCVFLDIDDRAVPLL

-529 VRTSPLNEDVFAA
+529 VRTSPLNEDVFAV

-547 SSVEKEIRELQG
+547 SHVEKEIRELQG

-578 SLGSNGSYEHYIS
+578 SRGSNGSYEHYMS

-599 GNCAEE
+599 GNCAED
-605 IQEPMTLQQVCADV
+605 IQEPMTLQQICADV

-628 LYIASRSKPQNGNE
+628 LYIASRSKPQNGNK
-642 QAVSSEMLGG
+642 QAVSSKVLGG
-652 KRHTASCFLQTLR
+652 KRHTASCSLQTMR
-665 SDSTEEPGNSFYDD
+665 SDSTEEPGNVFYDD
-679 SKKTPHVPS
+679 SKNTPRVPS

-700 YLESCN
+700 YLESCS
-706 IPALKR
+706 IPAFKR

-730 VQQSQQEVEALEDT
+730 VQQEAEALE
-744 AILSAVNSQTTI
+744 AVNSQTPV
-756 SADREETLKDQATA
+756 SADQEETLKDKTAA

-781 LSNKA
+781 LSKKA

-807 PESEVTTMEDATVGS
+807 PESEVTTMEDTTVGS
-822 EQIELLPV
+822 EQIELPPV
-830 NAQSLTVVPEDL
+830 HAQNLTTVPEDL

-881 QGSRSNNRHSCGQGD
+881 QGSRNNKGHSCGQGD
-896 SPSKQMSPASCKKGK
+896 STSKQMSPSTCKKGK

-918 KPQRQSSDSHSS
+918 KPQRKSSDTHST
-930 SKNRNSLPCEK
+930 SKNRNSLQCVK
-941 RTIQKQSFS
+941 KTVQKQSFS
-950 PSEVSYLSSSSM
+950 PSEVSCLSSSGM
-962 NVLPPMGLPVYS
+962 NVLPPMGFPVCS
-974 DPVSNFPASSVGE
+974 DLLSSFPASSVGE
-987 ELALHSLTPE
+987 ELAIHSLKPE
-997 SMPSSQLCCEAQS
+997 PVSSSQLCCEAQS
-1010 CPALYPPNVGTF
+1010 CPAFYPPNIGTF
-1022 MAVFFQSFPMCAQM
+1022 MAVFLQSFPMCAQM

-1049 PPSSYPCTTLPP
+1049 LPFSYPCPVLPP

-1068 SPIALHSV
+1068 SPVAPHAV
-1076 DQPFPASSVTS
+1076 DQPFPVSFATS
-1087 MEDQQ
+1087 LGDQQ
-1092 EGQRDQALL
+1092 EGQCDQALL
-1101 LSSSRSSSPLQLNL
+1101 LSGSRSSSPLQLNL
-1115 LQEELPKPMELSI
+1115 LQEELPKPMELST
-1128 STAVKARA
+1128 STDVKAHT

-1141 NDPEDSGNSA
+1141 NDPEDSVSSA
-1151 SHCASGEFTDHSLYE
+1151 NHCASSEFTDHSQYE
-1166 DSQSGTGSAA
+1166 GSPSAAGSAA
-1176 SGSGSALSGSLGSG
+1176 SGSGSALSGSSGCSSNESSG
-1190 SNETSGCGT
+1190 SGT
-1199 GSGKSSKY
+1199 GSGKSTRY
-1207 FASNDSSEASKEEKN
+1207 FPSSDSSEASKEEN
-1222 QEPEGKGTAHK
+1222 REAEEKGTAHK
-1233 SKHESAWVMMDHT
+1233 SSHESAWMMMDHT
-1246 PERVLMTYQMPN
+1246 PEQVLMTYQMPN
-1258 RVKEEVLKEDLEKLT
+1258 RITEEVLKEDLEKLA
-1273 VMRKQQP
+1273 VMQKQQP
-1280 WFTDGQKKELA
+1280 WFSDGQKKELA
-1291 EVHTWIRTQTVPLQ
+1291 EVHTWIRTQTVPLE

-1311 VTCDIREASCG
+1311 VTCDIRDASCE
-1322 AAMAD
+1322 AAMAA
-1327 DNMENKGKSPPL
+1327 DNMENKGKLPPH

>member
-1 MRSGGRPGAAGVSR
+1 I
-15 VKPAPAPAS
+15 
-24 RGRCP
+24 
-29 PVRGARAGEQRRGA
+29 
-43 RPSPS
+43 
-48 GWPAPRRGA
+48 
-57 GLLLPRSLEAAFV
+57 
-70 SPAEDSGT
+70 
-78 EGRGS
+78 
-83 GRAEEPGRGGPG
+83 
-95 PRVVALCGAEMDVG
+95 
-109 KLGGGSSERGASR
+109 
-122 SPAASAGAGE
+122 
-132 EREEASSPAGRGRR
+132 
-146 GDAGWRCA
+146 
-154 TCTGTSSSAKQFN
+154 
-167 GPDSSRTAFCSCEA
+167 
-181 NGCSAGSFMRQSK
+181 
-194 VNSEQLNWS
+194 
-203 QSHRDLMMMIQE
+203 MMIQE

-221 EEKRSSSKPST
+221 EEKRNSSKPST
-232 INALNYALQCVQ
+232 ISALNYALQCVQ
-244 QIQANNDFF
+244 QVQANNDFF

-268 YSIEELVAVASEHTP
+268 YSIEELVTVASEHTP

-295 LSGRIM
+295 LSGRIV

-344 PLWNVESQTASLYEY
+344 PLWNMESQTASLYEY

-374 QEQETCCYP
+374 QTQETRCYP

-392 VCTSVHVDAESCC
+392 VCTSVHVDPESCC

-434 GCVFLEIDDRAVPLL
+434 GCVFLDIDDRAVPLL

-466 PEDRPLMIAI
+466 PEDRPLMIAV

-542 RSKET
+542 RSKEM

-628 LYIASRSKPQNGNE
+628 LYIASRSKTQNGSE

-665 SDSTEEPGNSFYDD
+665 SDSPEEPGNAFYDD
-679 SKKTPHVPS
+679 SKKTSRVPS
-688 YQQINCVDSIIR
+688 YQQINCVDNIIR
-700 YLESCN
+700 YLESCS

-721 SSSSEDDKQ
+721 SSSSEDDKR
-730 VQQSQQEVEALEDT
+730 VQQNQQDIEVLEVPVD
-744 AILSAVNSQTTI
+744 Q
-756 SADREETLKDQATA
+756 EEMLKDQTPA
-770 GMVGAPLADLT
+770 GMVGAPLADLA

-807 PESEVTTMEDATVGS
+807 PESEVTTMEDTTIGS
-822 EQIELLPV
+822 EQIELPPV
-830 NAQSLTVVPEDL
+830 NSQNLTVVPEDL

-881 QGSRSNNRHSCGQGD
+881 QGSRTNNRHSCGQGD
-896 SPSKQMSPASCKKGK
+896 SPSKQMSPAGCKKGK

-918 KPQRQSSDSHSS
+918 KQQRQASDSHSL
-930 SKNRNSLPCEK
+930 SKNRNSLPPEK
-941 RTIQKQSFS
+941 KTIQKQSLS
-950 PSEVSYLSSSSM
+950 PSEVSYLSSSTM
-962 NVLPPMGLPVYS
+962 NVLPPVGFPVYS
-974 DPVSNFPASSVGE
+974 NPLSSFPASSVGE
-987 ELALHSLTPE
+987 ELALHSLKPE
-997 SMPSSQLCCEAQS
+997 SMSSSQLRCEAQS
-1010 CPALYPPNVGTF
+1010 CPALYPPNIGTF
-1022 MAVFFQSFPMCAQM
+1022 MAVFLQSFPMYAQV
-1036 PQYVFLPSPQYVY
+1036 PHYVLLPTPQYVY
-1049 PPSSYPCTTLPP
+1049 PPYSYPYATLPP
-1061 APPPPAP
+1061 APCPAP
-1068 SPIALHSV
+1068 SPVAPHSV
-1076 DQPFPASSVTS
+1076 AQAFPDSPAIP

-1092 EGQRDQALL
+1092 EGQCPQALL
-1101 LSSSRSSSPLQLNL
+1101 LSSSRSSSPLQLDL
-1115 LQEELPKPMELSI
+1115 LQEELPKPMELSV
-1128 STAVKARA
+1128 SSDVKAHA

-1141 NDPEDSGNSA
+1141 NNQEDSGNSA
-1151 SHCASGEFTDHSLYE
+1151 SHCASSEFTEHSLYE
-1166 DSQSGTGSAA
+1166 DSQSGTSLSA
-1176 SGSGSALSGSLGSG
+1176 SGSGSALSGSLGTR

-1199 GSGKSSKY
+1199 
-1207 FASNDSSEASKEEKN
+1207 EEKK
-1222 QEPEGKGTAHK
+1222 QGAAEEKRTAHK
-1233 SKHESAWVMMDHT
+1233 SKHESAWPVMDRT
-1246 PERVLMTYQMPN
+1246 PEQVLMTYQMPN
-1258 RVKEEVLKEDLEKLT
+1258 RSQEEVLKEDLEKLT
-1273 VMRKQQP
+1273 VMQKQQP
-1280 WFTDGQKKELA
+1280 WFTEGQKKELA
-1291 EVHTWIRTQTVPLQ
+1291 EVHSWIRTQTVPLQ

-1311 VTCDIREASCG
+1311 VTCDIRETSCE
-1322 AAMAD
+1322 ATMAD
-1327 DNMENKGKSPPL
+1327 DDMENKGKSSPL
-1339 LQH
+1339 L

>member
-1 MRSGGRPGAAGVSR
+1 
-15 VKPAPAPAS
+15 
-24 RGRCP
+24 
-29 PVRGARAGEQRRGA
+29 
-43 RPSPS
+43 
-48 GWPAPRRGA
+48 
-57 GLLLPRSLEAAFV
+57 
-70 SPAEDSGT
+70 
-78 EGRGS
+78 
-83 GRAEEPGRGGPG
+83 
-95 PRVVALCGAEMDVG
+95 MDVG
-109 KLGGGSSERGASR
+109 KLRSGGSERGASW
-122 SPAASAGAGE
+122 SPAAGAGD
-132 EREEASSPAGRGRR
+132 EREEAFGPACSGLQEGEHR
-146 GDAGWRCA
+146 GDADLGCA
-154 TCTGTSSSAKQFN
+154 MCAGASSSRKQFN
-167 GPDSSRTAFCSCEA
+167 GPNFSRTDFCSRES
-181 NGCSAGSFMRQSK
+181 NGCSAGSFVRQSK
-194 VNSEQLNWS
+194 VNSEQLNGS
-203 QSHRDLMMMIQE
+203 QSHRDLMIMIQE

-232 INALNYALQCVQ
+232 ISALNYALQCVQ
-244 QIQANNDFF
+244 QVQANNDFF

-295 LSGRIM
+295 LSGRIV

-344 PLWNVESQTASLYEY
+344 PLWNMESQTASLYEY

-374 QEQETCCYP
+374 QEQETRCYP

-510 SSFVNPWSRKVVFI
+510 SSFVNPWSRKVAFI

-542 RSKET
+542 RSKEP
-547 SSVEKEIRELQG
+547 SNVEKEIRELQG

-578 SLGSNGSYEHYIS
+578 SLGSSGSYEHYIS

-605 IQEPMTLQQVCADV
+605 TQEPMTLQQVCADV

-642 QAVSSEMLGG
+642 QAVSSETLGG

-665 SDSTEEPGNSFYDD
+665 SDSTEELGNAFYDD
-679 SKKTPHVPS
+679 SKKTPRVPS

-700 YLESCN
+700 YLESCT

-721 SSSSEDDKQ
+721 SSSEDDKQ
-730 VQQSQQEVEALEDT
+730 VQQRQQEVEALE
-744 AILSAVNSQTTI
+744 AVNSHTST
-756 SADREETLKDQATA
+756 SADRGETLKDQTTA
-770 GMVGAPLADLT
+770 GMVGAPLTDLT

-807 PESEVTTMEDATVGS
+807 PESEVTTMEDTTVGS
-822 EQIELLPV
+822 EQIELPPV

-881 QGSRSNNRHSCGQGD
+881 QGSRSNNGRSCGQGD
-896 SPSKQMSPASCKKGK
+896 SPSKQMSPATCKKGK

-918 KPQRQSSDSHSS
+918 KPQRQSLDSRSS

-941 RTIQKQSFS
+941 RTNQKPSFS

-962 NVLPPMGLPVYS
+962 NVLPPVGFPVYS
-974 DPVSNFPASSVGE
+974 DPLSSFPASSVGE
-987 ELALHSLTPE
+987 ELALNSFKPE
-997 SMPSSQLCCEAQS
+997 SMSSSQLCCEAQS
-1010 CPALYPPNVGTF
+1010 CPALYPPNIGTF
-1022 MAVFFQSFPMCAQM
+1022 MAVFFQSFPMYAQM

-1061 APPPPAP
+1061 APPPAP
-1068 SPIALHSV
+1068 SPIAPHSV
-1076 DQPFPASSVTS
+1076 DPPFPAPSATS

-1092 EGQRDQALL
+1092 EGQHDQALL

-1115 LQEELPKPMELSI
+1115 LQEELPKSMELSI
-1128 STAVKARA
+1128 STDVKARA

-1151 SHCASGEFTDHSLYE
+1151 SHCAPGEFTDRSLYE

-1199 GSGKSSKY
+1199 AGSGKSSKY
-1207 FASNDSSEASKEEKN
+1207 FASNDSSEASKEEKS
-1222 QEPEGKGTAHK
+1222 QEAEEKGTAHK
-1233 SKHESAWVMMDHT
+1233 SQHESAWMMMDHT
-1246 PERVLMTYQMPN
+1246 PEQVLMTYQVPN
-1258 RVKEEVLKEDLEKLT
+1258 RIKEEVLKEDLEKLT

-1280 WFTDGQKKELA
+1280 RFTDGQKKELA

-1311 VTCDIREASCG
+1311 ITCDIREPCCE
-1322 AAMAD
+1322 AAMTD
-1327 DNMENKGKSPPL
+1327 DSMENKGKSPPL
-1339 LQH
+1339 LQR

>member
-1 MRSGGRPGAAGVSR
+1 
-15 VKPAPAPAS
+15 
-24 RGRCP
+24 
-29 PVRGARAGEQRRGA
+29 
-43 RPSPS
+43 
-48 GWPAPRRGA
+48 
-57 GLLLPRSLEAAFV
+57 
-70 SPAEDSGT
+70 
-78 EGRGS
+78 
-83 GRAEEPGRGGPG
+83 
-95 PRVVALCGAEMDVG
+95 MDVG
-109 KLGGGSSERGASR
+109 KVPCGSSKHGASWA
-122 SPAASAGAGE
+122 PAAAARAGD
-132 EREEASSPAGRGRR
+132 EREEAFGPADSGRQEGAHR
-146 GDAGWRCA
+146 GDAGLRC
-154 TCTGTSSSAKQFN
+154 TMCTGTNSGGKRFN
-167 GPDSSRTAFCSCEA
+167 GPNCSRTGFCSCES
-181 NGCSAGSFMRQSK
+181 NDCSAGSFMRQSK

-232 INALNYALQCVQ
+232 ISALSYALQCVQ

-268 YSIEELVAVASEHTP
+268 YSIEELMAVASEHTP

-295 LSGRIM
+295 LSGRIV

-315 KVLDS
+315 KVLNS

-344 PLWNVESQTASLYEY
+344 PLWNMESQTASLYEY

-374 QEQETCCYP
+374 EEQETCCYP

-423 DKRIFTTTHTP
+423 DKRVFTTTHTP

-466 PEDRPLMIAI
+466 PEDRPLMIAV

-642 QAVSSEMLGG
+642 QAVSSEILGG
-652 KRHTASCFLQTLR
+652 KRHAASCFLQTLR
-665 SDSTEEPGNSFYDD
+665 SDSTEEPGNAFYDD
-679 SKKTPHVPS
+679 SKKTPRVPS

-700 YLESCN
+700 YLESCSV
-706 IPALKR
+706 PALKR

-730 VQQSQQEVEALEDT
+730 VQQSQREAKALE
-744 AILSAVNSQTTI
+744 VNAQTPI
-756 SADREETLKDQATA
+756 SADGEEMLKDQTTA

-807 PESEVTTMEDATVGS
+807 PESEVTTMEDTTVGS
-822 EQIELLPV
+822 EQIELPPV
-830 NAQSLTVVPEDL
+830 NAQSLTMVPEDL

-868 QRILLSPFRTYLQ
+868 QRMLLSPFRTYLQ
-881 QGSRSNNRHSCGQGD
+881 QESRSNNGRSCGQGD
-896 SPSKQMSPASCKKGK
+896 SPSKQMSPASCKKDK

-918 KPQRQSSDSHSS
+918 KPQRQPSDSHSS
-930 SKNRNSLPCEK
+930 SKNRNSLPSEK

-962 NVLPPMGLPVYS
+962 NVLPPLGFPVYS
-974 DPVSNFPASSVGE
+974 DPLSSFPASSVGE
-987 ELALHSLTPE
+987 ELVLHSLKPE
-997 SMPSSQLCCEAQS
+997 SMSSSQLCCEAQS
-1010 CPALYPPNVGTF
+1010 CPALHPPNIGTF
-1022 MAVFFQSFPMCAQM
+1022 MAVFFQGFPMYAQM

-1061 APPPPAP
+1061 APPPSAP

-1076 DQPFPASSVTS
+1076 DQPFPASSATS

-1128 STAVKARA
+1128 STDVRACA

-1141 NDPEDSGNSA
+1141 NDPEDGGNSA
-1151 SHCASGEFTDHSLYE
+1151 SHCASSEFTDCSLYE
-1166 DSQSGTGSAA
+1166 DSQLGTGSAA

-1190 SNETSGCGT
+1190 SNETSSCGT

-1222 QEPEGKGTAHK
+1222 QEAEEKGTAHK
-1233 SKHESAWVMMDHT
+1233 SNHESARVMMDHT

-1258 RVKEEVLKEDLEKLT
+1258 RIKEEVLKEDLEKLI

-1311 VTCDIREASCG
+1311 VTCDIMEVSCE

-1327 DNMENKGKSPPL
+1327 NNMENKGKSPPL
-1339 LQH
+1339 LQR

>member
-1 MRSGGRPGAAGVSR
+1 MDASERRGASAEHGAARAWAGAGREAAAPRGAAG
-15 VKPAPAPAS
+15 A
-24 RGRCP
+24 RC
-29 PVRGARAGEQRRGA
+29 AACAG
-43 RPSPS
+43 S
-48 GWPAPRRGA
+48 GPG
-57 GLLLPRSLEAAFV
+57 
-70 SPAEDSGT
+70 GT
-78 EGRGS
+78 ELHS
-83 GRAEEPGRGGPG
+83 PES
-95 PRVVALCGAEMDVG
+95 DG
-109 KLGGGSSERGASR
+109 KKA
-122 SPAASAGAGE
+122 
-132 EREEASSPAGRGRR
+132 
-146 GDAGWRCA
+146 
-154 TCTGTSSSAKQFN
+154 
-167 GPDSSRTAFCSCEA
+167 
-181 NGCSAGSFMRQSK
+181 
-194 VNSEQLNWS
+194 NSEQLNWS
-203 QSHRDLMMMIQE
+203 QSHRDMMMMIQE

-221 EEKRSSSKPST
+221 EEKRSSNKPST
-232 INALNYALQCVQ
+232 ISALNYALQCVQ
-244 QIQANNDFF
+244 QVQANNDFF
-253 QALNDRRVFQTDVMT
+253 QALNDRRVFQADVVT

-295 LSGRIM
+295 LSGRIV

-344 PLWNVESQTASLYEY
+344 PLWNMESQTASPYEY

-374 QEQETCCYP
+374 QEQEARCYP

-434 GCVFLEIDDRAVPLL
+434 GCVFLDIDDRAVPLL

-466 PEDRPLMIAI
+466 PEDRPLMITI

-529 VRTSPLNEDVFAA
+529 VRTSPLNEDVFAP

-578 SLGSNGSYEHYIS
+578 SLGSSGSYEHYIS

-605 IQEPMTLQQVCADV
+605 TQEPMTLQQVCADV

-628 LYIASRSKPQNGNE
+628 LYIASRSKPQNANE
-642 QAVSSEMLGG
+642 QAVSSEVLGG
-652 KRHTASCFLQTLR
+652 KRHPASCFLQTLR
-665 SDSTEEPGNSFYDD
+665 GDSTEPGNTFYDD
-679 SKKTPHVPS
+679 PKKTPHVPS

-700 YLESCN
+700 YLESCS

-730 VQQSQQEVEALEDT
+730 VQQSQQEVRAL
-744 AILSAVNSQTTI
+744 
-756 SADREETLKDQATA
+756 
-770 GMVGAPLADLT
+770 
-781 LSNKA
+781 
-786 PSVVSVTSQC
+786 
-796 SYSSTIVHVPH
+796 
-807 PESEVTTMEDATVGS
+807 EVTTMEDAAVGS
-822 EQIELLPV
+822 EQIELPPV
-830 NAQSLTVVPEDL
+830 NAQSLTVLPEDFR
-842 KPVGLTK
+842 PVGLTK

-868 QRILLSPFRTYLQ
+868 ERVLLSPFRTYLQ
-881 QGSRSNNRHSCGQGD
+881 QGSGSNNRHSCGQGD
-896 SPSKQMSPASCKKGK
+896 SPSKQMSPANCKKGK

-918 KPQRQSSDSHSS
+918 KPQRQCSDSHST

-941 RTIQKQSFS
+941 RTSQKQLFS
-950 PSEVSYLSSSSM
+950 PSEVSYLSSSNL
-962 NVLPPMGLPVYS
+962 NVHPPVGFPAYLN
-974 DPVSNFPASSVGE
+974 PVSTFPASSGGE
-987 ELALHSLTPE
+987 QLALRSSQPQ
-997 SMPSSQLCCEAQS
+997 SMSSSQLCCGPQS
-1010 CPALYPPNVGTF
+1010 YPVFYPPNIGTF
-1022 MAVFFQSFPMCAQM
+1022 MAVFFQGVPMYAQM
-1036 PQYVFLPSPQYVY
+1036 PQHVFLPSPQCVY
-1049 PPSSYPCTTLPP
+1049 PPSSYPCTMLPP
-1061 APPPPAP
+1061 APPPCAP
-1068 SPIALHSV
+1068 SPVAPCSV
-1076 DQPFPASSVTS
+1076 DQPFPASPHSSV
-1087 MEDQQ
+1087 EDQQ
-1092 EGQRDQALL
+1092 EGQCDQALL

-1128 STAVKARA
+1128 SADVKPHA
-1136 EAKCD
+1136 EDKHD
-1141 NDPEDSGNSA
+1141 NDPEDNGKTA
-1151 SHCASGEFTDHSLYE
+1151 ALEFPDRSLLE
-1166 DSQSGTGSAA
+1166 DSQLGSGSAA
-1176 SGSGSALSGSLGSG
+1176 SGSGSALSGSLGS
-1190 SNETSGCGT
+1190 SFNETSGHGT
-1199 GSGKSSKY
+1199 AGSGKSSKY
-1207 FASNDSSEASKEEKN
+1207 FASNYSSEASKEEEN
-1222 QEPEGKGTAHK
+1222 QEAEEKGTAYK
-1233 SKHESAWVMMDHT
+1233 SKHESSWVMMDHT
-1246 PERVLMTYQMPN
+1246 PERFLMNYQMPN
-1258 RVKEEVLKEDLEKLT
+1258 RIKEEVLKQDLEKLA
-1273 VMRKQQP
+1273 VMQKQQP

-1291 EVHTWIRTQTVPLQ
+1291 EVHSWIRTQTVPLE

-1311 VTCDIREASCG
+1311 VTCDSREGSCE
-1322 AAMAD
+1322 AAVAD
-1327 DNMENKGKSPPL
+1327 DSLENKGEPPPAL
-1339 LQH
+1339 PR

>member
-1 MRSGGRPGAAGVSR
+1 MLGGSGMDASERRGGSAERGAAWAGAGREAAAAPRGAAG
-15 VKPAPAPAS
+15 A
-24 RGRCP
+24 RCAACE
-29 PVRGARAGEQRRGA
+29 G
-43 RPSPS
+43 S
-48 GWPAPRRGA
+48 GSGPG
-57 GLLLPRSLEAAFV
+57 
-70 SPAEDSGT
+70 GT
-78 EGRGS
+78 ELHSPESSGGS
-83 GRAEEPGRGGPG
+83 GAE
-95 PRVVALCGAEMDVG
+95 
-109 KLGGGSSERGASR
+109 K
-122 SPAASAGAGE
+122 
-132 EREEASSPAGRGRR
+132 
-146 GDAGWRCA
+146 
-154 TCTGTSSSAKQFN
+154 
-167 GPDSSRTAFCSCEA
+167 A
-181 NGCSAGSFMRQSK
+181 NR
-194 VNSEQLNWS
+194 EQLNWS
-203 QSHRDLMMMIQE
+203 QSHRDMMMMIQE

-221 EEKRSSSKPST
+221 EEKRSSNKPST
-232 INALNYALQCVQ
+232 ISALNYALQCVQ
-244 QIQANNDFF
+244 QVQANNDFF
-253 QALNDRRVFQTDVMT
+253 QALNDRRVFQTDVVT

-295 LSGRIM
+295 LSGRIV

-344 PLWNVESQTASLYEY
+344 PLWNMESQTASPYEY

-374 QEQETCCYP
+374 QEQEARCYP

-392 VCTSVHVDAESCC
+392 VCTSVRVDAESCC

-434 GCVFLEIDDRAVPLL
+434 GCVFLDIDDRAVPLL

-466 PEDRPLMIAI
+466 PEDRPLMITI

-529 VRTSPLNEDVFAA
+529 VRTVYSYLHQMKMNSEILLALSRSPLNEDVFAP

-578 SLGSNGSYEHYIS
+578 SLGSSGSYEHYIS

-605 IQEPMTLQQVCADV
+605 TQEPMTLQQVCADV

-628 LYIASRSKPQNGNE
+628 LYIASRSKPQNANE
-642 QAVSSEMLGG
+642 QAVNSEVLGG

-665 SDSTEEPGNSFYDD
+665 GDSTEEPGNTFFDD

-700 YLESCN
+700 YLESCS

-730 VQQSQQEVEALEDT
+730 VQQSQQEVRALE
-744 AILSAVNSQTTI
+744 
-756 SADREETLKDQATA
+756 
-770 GMVGAPLADLT
+770 
-781 LSNKA
+781 
-786 PSVVSVTSQC
+786 
-796 SYSSTIVHVPH
+796 
-807 PESEVTTMEDATVGS
+807 EVTTMEDAAVGS
-822 EQIELLPV
+822 EQIELPPV
-830 NAQSLTVVPEDL
+830 NAQSLAVLPEDL

-868 QRILLSPFRTYLQ
+868 QRVLLSPFRTYLQ

-896 SPSKQMSPASCKKGK
+896 SPSKQISPASCKKGK

-918 KPQRQSSDSHSS
+918 KPQRQCSDSHSS

-941 RTIQKQSFS
+941 RTNQKQLFS
-950 PSEVSYLSSSSM
+950 PPEVSYLSSSSL
-962 NVLPPMGLPVYS
+962 NVHPPMGFPACS
-974 DPVSNFPASSVGE
+974 NPVSTFPASSEGE
-987 ELALHSLTPE
+987 QLALRSLQPQ
-997 SMPSSQLCCEAQS
+997 SMSSSQLCCGTQS
-1010 CPALYPPNVGTF
+1010 YPVLYPPNIGSF
-1022 MAVFFQSFPMCAQM
+1022 MAVFFQGFPMYAQM
-1036 PQYVFLPSPQYVY
+1036 PQPLLLPSPQCVY

-1061 APPPPAP
+1061 APPPCAP
-1068 SPIALHSV
+1068 SPVAPHSV
-1076 DQPFPASSVTS
+1076 DQPFPASPHSSV
-1087 MEDQQ
+1087 EDQQ
-1092 EGQRDQALL
+1092 EGQCDQALL

-1128 STAVKARA
+1128 SADVKPHA
-1136 EAKCD
+1136 EDKCD
-1141 NDPEDSGNSA
+1141 NDPEDSANSA
-1151 SHCASGEFTDHSLYE
+1151 ALEFPDHSLYKE
-1166 DSQSGTGSAA
+1166 SQLGSGSAA
-1176 SGSGSALSGSLGSG
+1176 SGSGSALSGSLGS
-1190 SNETSGCGT
+1190 SFNETSGHGT
-1199 GSGKSSKY
+1199 AGSGKSSKY
-1207 FASNDSSEASKEEKN
+1207 FASNYSSEASKEEKN
-1222 QEPEGKGTAHK
+1222 QEAEEKGTAYK

-1246 PERVLMTYQMPN
+1246 PERVLMNYQMPN
-1258 RVKEEVLKEDLEKLT
+1258 RIKEEVLKQDLEKLA
-1273 VMRKQQP
+1273 VMKKQQP

-1291 EVHTWIRTQTVPLQ
+1291 EVHSWIRTQTVPLQ

-1311 VTCDIREASCG
+1311 VTCDSRETSCE
-1322 AAMAD
+1322 AAVAD
-1327 DNMENKGKSPPL
+1327 DNMENKGEPPPVL
-1339 LQH
+1339 PR

>member
-1 MRSGGRPGAAGVSR
+1 
-15 VKPAPAPAS
+15 
-24 RGRCP
+24 
-29 PVRGARAGEQRRGA
+29 
-43 RPSPS
+43 
-48 GWPAPRRGA
+48 
-57 GLLLPRSLEAAFV
+57 
-70 SPAEDSGT
+70 
-78 EGRGS
+78 
-83 GRAEEPGRGGPG
+83 
-95 PRVVALCGAEMDVG
+95 
-109 KLGGGSSERGASR
+109 
-122 SPAASAGAGE
+122 
-132 EREEASSPAGRGRR
+132 
-146 GDAGWRCA
+146 
-154 TCTGTSSSAKQFN
+154 
-167 GPDSSRTAFCSCEA
+167 
-181 NGCSAGSFMRQSK
+181 
-194 VNSEQLNWS
+194 
-203 QSHRDLMMMIQE
+203 MMMIQE
-215 MKRCLP
+215 MKSCLP

-232 INALNYALQCVQ
+232 ISALNYALQCVQ
-244 QIQANNDFF
+244 QVQANNDFF
-253 QALNDRRVFQTDVMT
+253 QALNDRRVFRTNVVT
-268 YSIEELVAVASEHTP
+268 YSIEELVTIASEHTP

-295 LSGRIM
+295 LSGRIV

-344 PLWNVESQTASLYEY
+344 PLWNMESQTASLYEY
-359 AQVKSFFCRIRGGKD
+359 AQVKSFFCRIRQVLYYSFMGGKD
-374 QEQETCCYP
+374 QEQETRCYP
-383 FRITPYLVH
+383 FRITPYLVY

-417 APRIPM
+417 GKSGNPTPRIPM

-434 GCVFLEIDDRAVPLL
+434 GCVFLDIDDRAVPLL

-466 PEDRPLMIAI
+466 PEDRPLMIAV

-493 IRFCTQNGDYV
+493 IRFCTQNGDYI

-510 SSFVNPWSRKVVFI
+510 SSFVNPWSRKVAFI

-547 SSVEKEIRELQG
+547 SNVEKEIRELQG

-605 IQEPMTLQQVCADV
+605 VQEPMTLQQVCADV

-628 LYIASRSKPQNGNE
+628 LYIASRSKLQNGNE
-642 QAVSSEMLGG
+642 QVVSSDMLGG
-652 KRHTASCFLQTLR
+652 NRHTASCFLQTLR
-665 SDSTEEPGNSFYDD
+665 SDSTEETGNTFYDD
-679 SKKTPHVPS
+679 SKKTPHIPS

-700 YLESCN
+700 YLESCS

-730 VQQSQQEVEALEDT
+730 GQQ
-744 AILSAVNSQTTI
+744 INSQTPI
-756 SADREETLKDQATA
+756 SADEEEMLKYQTSA

-786 PSVVSVTSQC
+786 PSVVSITSQC

-807 PESEVTTMEDATVGS
+807 PESEVTTMEDTTVGS
-822 EQIELLPV
+822 EQIELPLV
-830 NAQSLTVVPEDL
+830 NAQSLTMVPEDL

-868 QRILLSPFRTYLQ
+868 QKILLSPFRTYLQ
-881 QGSRSNNRHSCGQGD
+881 QGSRSSNRHSCGQGD
-896 SPSKQMSPASCKKGK
+896 SPSKQRSPASCKKGK

-918 KPQRQSSDSHSS
+918 KPQRQSSDGRFSC
-930 SKNRNSLPCEK
+930 KNRNSLPCEK

-950 PSEVSYLSSSSM
+950 PSEVPYLSSSSI
-962 NVLPPMGLPVYS
+962 NVLPPVEFPVYS
-974 DPVSNFPASSVGE
+974 DPVSSFPASSVGE
-987 ELALHSLTPE
+987 ELVLCSLKPE
-997 SMPSSQLCCEAQS
+997 SVSLSQLCCEAQS
-1010 CPALYPPNVGTF
+1010 HPALYSPHIGTF
-1022 MAVFFQSFPMCAQM
+1022 MAVFFQSFPVSAQM
-1036 PQYVFLPSPQYVY
+1036 PQYIFIPSPQCVY
-1049 PPSSYPCTTLPP
+1049 PPSSYPCTPLPP
-1061 APPPPAP
+1061 AQPPPAP
-1068 SPIALHSV
+1068 SPTALCSV
-1076 DQPFPASSVTS
+1076 DQPFPASSATS
-1087 MEDQQ
+1087 MEGQQ
-1092 EGQRDQALL
+1092 EGCCHQALL

-1115 LQEELPKPMELSI
+1115 LQEELPRPMELSI
-1128 STAVKARA
+1128 STDVKAHA
-1136 EAKCD
+1136 EAKCG
-1141 NDPEDSGNSA
+1141 NDPEDGNSA
-1151 SHCASGEFTDHSLYE
+1151 SHCASSEFTDHSVSE
-1166 DSQSGTGSAA
+1166 DSQLGTCSAA
-1176 SGSGSALSGSLGSG
+1176 SGSGSTLSGSLGPD

-1199 GSGKSSKY
+1199 
-1207 FASNDSSEASKEEKN
+1207 EEKN
-1222 QEPEGKGTAHK
+1222 QKAEEKGTAHK
-1233 SKHESAWVMMDHT
+1233 SKHDSAWAVMDHI

-1258 RVKEEVLKEDLEKLT
+1258 RIKEEVLKEDLEKLI

-1280 WFTDGQKKELA
+1280 WFTDGQKMELA

-1311 VTCDIREASCG
+1311 VTCDIREASCE
-1322 AAMAD
+1322 ATMTD
-1327 DNMENKGKSPPL
+1327 ENMENKGK
-1339 LQH
+1339 

>member
-1 MRSGGRPGAAGVSR
+1 
-15 VKPAPAPAS
+15 
-24 RGRCP
+24 
-29 PVRGARAGEQRRGA
+29 
-43 RPSPS
+43 
-48 GWPAPRRGA
+48 
-57 GLLLPRSLEAAFV
+57 
-70 SPAEDSGT
+70 
-78 EGRGS
+78 
-83 GRAEEPGRGGPG
+83 
-95 PRVVALCGAEMDVG
+95 
-109 KLGGGSSERGASR
+109 
-122 SPAASAGAGE
+122 
-132 EREEASSPAGRGRR
+132 
-146 GDAGWRCA
+146 
-154 TCTGTSSSAKQFN
+154 
-167 GPDSSRTAFCSCEA
+167 
-181 NGCSAGSFMRQSK
+181 
-194 VNSEQLNWS
+194 
-203 QSHRDLMMMIQE
+203 MMMIQE

-232 INALNYALQCVQ
+232 ISALNYALQCVQ
-244 QIQANNDFF
+244 QVQANNDFF

-295 LSGRIM
+295 LSGRM
-301 HISEQAAS
+301 VHISEQAAS

-344 PLWNVESQTASLYEY
+344 PLWNMESQTASLYKY
-359 AQVKSFFCRIRGGKD
+359 AQVKSFFCRIRQVHYYSFMGGKD
-374 QEQETCCYP
+374 QEQETRCYP

-392 VCTSVHVDAESCC
+392 VYTSVHVDSESCC

-417 APRIPM
+417 GKSVDTTPRIPM

-466 PEDRPLMIAI
+466 PEDRPLMIAV

-605 IQEPMTLQQVCADV
+605 IQEPRTLQQVCADV

-628 LYIASRSKPQNGNE
+628 LYIASRSKPQDGNE

-652 KRHTASCFLQTLR
+652 KLMHTASCFLQTLR
-665 SDSTEEPGNSFYDD
+665 SDSTEPGNAFYDD
-679 SKKTPHVPS
+679 SKKTPHIPS

-700 YLESCN
+700 YLESCS

-730 VQQSQQEVEALEDT
+730 VQQSQQQVETLEVF
-744 AILSAVNSQTTI
+744 
-756 SADREETLKDQATA
+756 ADQEEVLKDQTTA

-807 PESEVTTMEDATVGS
+807 PESEVTTMEETTVGS
-822 EQIELLPV
+822 EQIELPPV
-830 NAQSLTVVPEDL
+830 NAQNLTVVPEDL

-859 EQNYVDKFR
+859 ERNYVDKFR
-868 QRILLSPFRTYLQ
+868 RRILLSPFRTYLQ
-881 QGSRSNNRHSCGQGD
+881 QGNRSNNGRSCVQGD

-911 HGKFKRQ
+911 HGKFKHQ
-918 KPQRQSSDSHSS
+918 KPQRQSSDSRSS
-930 SKNRNSLPCEK
+930 NKNRNSLPREK

-962 NVLPPMGLPVYS
+962 NVLPPMGFPVYS
-974 DPVSNFPASSVGE
+974 DPLSSFPSSSVGE
-987 ELALHSLTPE
+987 EFAIHSLKPE
-997 SMPSSQLCCEAQS
+997 SMSLSQLCYEAQL
-1010 CPALYPPNVGTF
+1010 CPALYPANIGTF
-1022 MAVFFQSFPMCAQM
+1022 MAVFFQSFPMYAQM
-1036 PQYVFLPSPQYVY
+1036 PQYVFIPSPQYVY
-1049 PPSSYPCTTLPP
+1049 PPSSYSCTTVPP
-1061 APPPPAP
+1061 GPPPSAP
-1068 SPIALHSV
+1068 SPIAPHSV
-1076 DQPFPASSVTS
+1076 DQPFPASSATS

-1092 EGQRDQALL
+1092 EGQRDQVLL
-1101 LSSSRSSSPLQLNL
+1101 LSNSRSSSPLQLNL
-1115 LQEELPKPMELSI
+1115 LQEELPKPMELST
-1128 STAVKARA
+1128 STDVKAHA
-1136 EAKCD
+1136 DTKCNKD
-1141 NDPEDSGNSA
+1141 SEDSRNSA
-1151 SHCASGEFTDHSLYE
+1151 SHCASSEYTDHSLYE

-1176 SGSGSALSGSLGSG
+1176 SGGGSALSCSLGSG
-1190 SNETSGCGT
+1190 SNKTSGWDT
-1199 GSGKSSKY
+1199 
-1207 FASNDSSEASKEEKN
+1207 EEKN
-1222 QEPEGKGTAHK
+1222 QEEEEERTAHK
-1233 SKHESAWVMMDHT
+1233 SNHESTWVMIDHT
-1246 PERVLMTYQMPN
+1246 PEQVLMTYQMPN
-1258 RVKEEVLKEDLEKLT
+1258 RIREKVLKEDLEKLT

-1291 EVHTWIRTQTVPLQ
+1291 EVHTWIRTQTIPLQ

-1311 VTCDIREASCG
+1311 VTCDIREASCE
-1322 AAMAD
+1322 AAMAG

-1339 LQH
+1339 L

>member
-1 MRSGGRPGAAGVSR
+1 
-15 VKPAPAPAS
+15 
-24 RGRCP
+24 
-29 PVRGARAGEQRRGA
+29 
-43 RPSPS
+43 
-48 GWPAPRRGA
+48 
-57 GLLLPRSLEAAFV
+57 
-70 SPAEDSGT
+70 
-78 EGRGS
+78 
-83 GRAEEPGRGGPG
+83 
-95 PRVVALCGAEMDVG
+95 MDVG
-109 KLGGGSSERGASR
+109 KLRGGSSEHGASW
-122 SPAASAGAGE
+122 SLAAGAGD
-132 EREEASSPAGRGRR
+132 ERAETLRPAGSGRQEGER
-146 GDAGWRCA
+146 WGDAGLRC
-154 TCTGTSSSAKQFN
+154 TMCTGTSSSGKRFN
-167 GPDSSRTAFCSCEA
+167 GPNSPAFCRCES
-181 NGCSAGSFMRQSK
+181 NGCSAGSFVRQSK

-232 INALNYALQCVQ
+232 VSALNYALQCVQ

-253 QALNDRRVFQTDVMT
+253 QALNDRRVFQTDVVT
-268 YSIEELVAVASEHTP
+268 YSIDELVAVASEHTP

-295 LSGRIM
+295 LSGRIL

-335 YTHTDQSHL
+335 YTHIDQSHL
-344 PLWNVESQTASLYEY
+344 PLWNTESQT
-359 AQVKSFFCRIRGGKD
+359 
-374 QEQETCCYP
+374 
-383 FRITPYLVH
+383 
-392 VCTSVHVDAESCC
+392 
-405 LALAEKIHSGYE
+405 

-510 SSFVNPWSRKVVFI
+510 SSFVNPWSRKVVFV

-542 RSKET
+542 KSKET

-665 SDSTEEPGNSFYDD
+665 SDSTEEPGNTFYDD

-700 YLESCN
+700 YLESCS

-721 SSSSEDDKQ
+721 SSSSEDDKH
-730 VQQSQQEVEALEDT
+730 VQRSQQEVEALE
-744 AILSAVNSQTTI
+744 AVNSQTLI
-756 SADREETLKDQATA
+756 SAGREEMLKDQTTA

-786 PSVVSVTSQC
+786 PSVASVTSQC

-807 PESEVTTMEDATVGS
+807 PESEVTTMEDTTVGS
-822 EQIELLPV
+822 EQIELPPV
-830 NAQSLTVVPEDL
+830 NAQSLTVIPEGL

-868 QRILLSPFRTYLQ
+868 QRILLSPFRTYLR
-881 QGSRSNNRHSCGQGD
+881 QGSRNNNGRSCGQGD

-918 KPQRQSSDSHSS
+918 KSQRQSSDTHSS

-962 NVLPPMGLPVYS
+962 NALPPVGFPVYS
-974 DPVSNFPASSVGE
+974 DPLSSFPASSVGE
-987 ELALHSLTPE
+987 ELALHSLRPE
-997 SMPSSQLCCEAQS
+997 SMSSSQLCCEAQS
-1010 CPALYPPNVGTF
+1010 CPALYPPNIGTF
-1022 MAVFFQSFPMCAQM
+1022 MAVFFQSFPMYAQM

-1049 PPSSYPCTTLPP
+1049 PPSSYSCTTLPP
-1061 APPPPAP
+1061 APPPSAP
-1068 SPIALHSV
+1068 SPIAPHSV
-1076 DQPFPASSVTS
+1076 GQPFPASSATS
-1087 MEDQQ
+1087 MENQQ

-1101 LSSSRSSSPLQLNL
+1101 PSSSRSSSPLQLNL
-1115 LQEELPKPMELSI
+1115 LQEELPKPMELSS
-1128 STAVKARA
+1128 STDVKAHA

-1151 SHCASGEFTDHSLYE
+1151 NHCASSEFTGHSRYE
-1166 DSQSGTGSAA
+1166 DSQLGTGSAA
-1176 SGSGSALSGSLGSG
+1176 SGSGSALSRSLDSG

-1199 GSGKSSKY
+1199 AGSSKSSKY
-1207 FASNDSSEASKEEKN
+1207 FAGNDSSEASKEEKN
-1222 QEPEGKGTAHK
+1222 QEAEEKGIGHK
-1233 SKHESAWVMMDHT
+1233 SKHESAWLMMDHT

-1258 RVKEEVLKEDLEKLT
+1258 RIKEEVLKEDLEKLT
-1273 VMRKQQP
+1273 VMQKQQP

-1311 VTCDIREASCG
+1311 VTCDISKASCD

-1339 LQH
+1339 LQR

>member
-1 MRSGGRPGAAGVSR
+1 MDAGEL
-15 VKPAPAPAS
+15 
-24 RGRCP
+24 
-29 PVRGARAGEQRRGA
+29 RGA
-43 RPSPS
+43 SWS
-48 GWPAPRRGA
+48 
-57 GLLLPRSLEAAFV
+57 AA
-70 SPAEDSGT
+70 AAD
-78 EGRGS
+78 
-83 GRAEEPGRGGPG
+83 RAEEALGPAGSPRGEAGSGCAVCPGSGSGGTGFHG
-95 PRVVALCGAEMDVG
+95 PNA
-109 KLGGGSSERGASR
+109 
-122 SPAASAGAGE
+122 
-132 EREEASSPAGRGRR
+132 EEA
-146 GDAGWRCA
+146 D
-154 TCTGTSSSAKQFN
+154 
-167 GPDSSRTAFCSCEA
+167 FCSREA
-181 NGCSAGSFMRQSK
+181 NGGSAGSFGRRGK

-203 QSHRDLMMMIQE
+203 QSHRDMVMMIQE

-221 EEKRSSSKPST
+221 EDKRSSSKPST
-232 INALNYALQCVQ
+232 ISALNYALRCVQ
-244 QIQANNDFF
+244 QVQANNDFF
-253 QALNDRRVFQTDVMT
+253 QALSDRRVFHTDVMT

-295 LSGRIM
+295 LSGRM
-301 HISEQAAS
+301 VHISEQAAS

-344 PLWNVESQTASLYEY
+344 PLWNMESQTASLYEY
-359 AQVKSFFCRIRGGKD
+359 AQVKSFFCRIRSGKD
-374 QEQETCCYP
+374 QETRYYP

-392 VCTSVHVDAESCC
+392 VCTSVHVDTESCC

-434 GCVFLEIDDRAVPLL
+434 GCVFLDIDDRAVPLL

-529 VRTSPLNEDVFAA
+529 VRTSPLNEDVFAV

-547 SSVEKEIRELQG
+547 SHVEKEIRELQG

-578 SLGSNGSYEHYIS
+578 SRGSNGSYEHYMS

-599 GNCAEE
+599 GNCAED
-605 IQEPMTLQQVCADV
+605 IQEPMTLQQICADV

-628 LYIASRSKPQNGNE
+628 VYIASRSKPQNGNE
-642 QAVSSEMLGG
+642 QAVSSKVLGG
-652 KRHTASCFLQTLR
+652 KRHTASCSLQTMR
-665 SDSTEEPGNSFYDD
+665 SDSTEEPGNVFYDD
-679 SKKTPHVPS
+679 SKNTPRVPS

-700 YLESCN
+700 YLESCS
-706 IPALKR
+706 IPAFKR

-730 VQQSQQEVEALEDT
+730 VQQEAEALE
-744 AILSAVNSQTTI
+744 AVNSQTPV
-756 SADREETLKDQATA
+756 SADQEETLKDKTAA

-781 LSNKA
+781 LSKKA

-807 PESEVTTMEDATVGS
+807 PESEVTTMEDTTVGS
-822 EQIELLPV
+822 EQIELPPV
-830 NAQSLTVVPEDL
+830 HAQNLTTVPEDL

-881 QGSRSNNRHSCGQGD
+881 QGSRNNKGHSCGQGD
-896 SPSKQMSPASCKKGK
+896 STSKQMSPSTCKKGK
-911 HGKFKRQ
+911 HGKLKRQ
-918 KPQRQSSDSHSS
+918 KPQRKSLDTHST
-930 SKNRNSLPCEK
+930 SKNRNSLQCMK
-941 RTIQKQSFS
+941 KTVQKQSFS
-950 PSEVSYLSSSSM
+950 PSEVSCLSSSGM
-962 NVLPPMGLPVYS
+962 NVLPPMGFPVCS
-974 DPVSNFPASSVGE
+974 DPLSSFPASSVGE
-987 ELALHSLTPE
+987 ELAIHSLKPE
-997 SMPSSQLCCEAQS
+997 PVSSSQLCCEAQS
-1010 CPALYPPNVGTF
+1010 CPAFYPPNIGTF
-1022 MAVFFQSFPMCAQM
+1022 MAVFLQSFPMYAQM

-1049 PPSSYPCTTLPP
+1049 LPFSYPCPVLPP

-1068 SPIALHSV
+1068 SPVAPHAV
-1076 DQPFPASSVTS
+1076 DQRFPVSFATS
-1087 MEDQQ
+1087 LGDQQ
-1092 EGQRDQALL
+1092 EGQCDQALL
-1101 LSSSRSSSPLQLNL
+1101 LSGSRSSSPLQLNL
-1115 LQEELPKPMELSI
+1115 LQEELPKPMELST
-1128 STAVKARA
+1128 STDVKAHT

-1141 NDPEDSGNSA
+1141 NDPEDSVSSA
-1151 SHCASGEFTDHSLYE
+1151 NRCASSEFTDHSQYE
-1166 DSQSGTGSAA
+1166 GSPSAAGSAA
-1176 SGSGSALSGSLGSG
+1176 SGSGSALSGSSGCSSNESSG
-1190 SNETSGCGT
+1190 SGT
-1199 GSGKSSKY
+1199 GSGKSTRY
-1207 FASNDSSEASKEEKN
+1207 FPSSDSSEASKEEN
-1222 QEPEGKGTAHK
+1222 REAEEKGTAHK
-1233 SKHESAWVMMDHT
+1233 SSHESAWMMMDHT
-1246 PERVLMTYQMPN
+1246 PEQVLMTYQMPN
-1258 RVKEEVLKEDLEKLT
+1258 RITEEVLKEDLEKLA
-1273 VMRKQQP
+1273 VMQKQQP
-1280 WFTDGQKKELA
+1280 WFSDGQKKELA
-1291 EVHTWIRTQTVPLQ
+1291 EVHTWIRTQTVPLE
-1305 ISTQGC
+1305 ISTQVC
-1311 VTCDIREASCG
+1311 VTCDIRDASCE
-1322 AAMAD
+1322 AAMAA
-1327 DNMENKGKSPPL
+1327 DNMENKGKLPPH

>member
-1 MRSGGRPGAAGVSR
+1 MDAGEARGGSAEQGAGWSPAAGAEREAAAAFGPADPGRRARERRGAAGSRCAMRTGTRSSGKRFEGPNPSRSGSCSPESGGR
-15 VKPAPAPAS
+15 
-24 RGRCP
+24 
-29 PVRGARAGEQRRGA
+29 
-43 RPSPS
+43 
-48 GWPAPRRGA
+48 
-57 GLLLPRSLEAAFV
+57 
-70 SPAEDSGT
+70 
-78 EGRGS
+78 
-83 GRAEEPGRGGPG
+83 
-95 PRVVALCGAEMDVG
+95 
-109 KLGGGSSERGASR
+109 
-122 SPAASAGAGE
+122 
-132 EREEASSPAGRGRR
+132 
-146 GDAGWRCA
+146 
-154 TCTGTSSSAKQFN
+154 
-167 GPDSSRTAFCSCEA
+167 
-181 NGCSAGSFMRQSK
+181 SAGSFARQSQADS
-194 VNSEQLNWS
+194 VQLNGS
-203 QSHRDLMMMIQE
+203 QSHRDLMRMIQE

-221 EEKRSSSKPST
+221 EEKKSTSKPST
-232 INALNYALQCVQ
+232 ISALNYALQCVQ
-244 QIQANNDFF
+244 QVQANNDFF
-253 QALNDRRVFQTDVMT
+253 QALNDRRVFQPDVMT

-295 LSGRIM
+295 LSGHIV

-344 PLWNVESQTASLYEY
+344 PLWNVERQTASLYEY

-374 QEQETCCYP
+374 QEQEPCCYP

-392 VCTSVHVDAESCC
+392 VCTSVHVDAECCC

-417 APRIPM
+417 APRIPT

-434 GCVFLEIDDRAVPLL
+434 GCVFLDIDDRAVPLL

-466 PEDRPLMIAI
+466 PEDRPLMIAV
-476 HRKILKFAGQP
+476 HQKILKFAGQP

-599 GNCAEE
+599 GNCAEDV
-605 IQEPMTLQQVCADV
+605 QEPMTLQQVCADV

-628 LYIASRSKPQNGNE
+628 LYIASRSKPQNGHE
-642 QAVSSEMLGG
+642 QAVGSEMLGG
-652 KRHTASCFLQTLR
+652 KRPTASCFLQTLR
-665 SDSTEEPGNSFYDD
+665 SDSAEEPSNVFYDD

-700 YLESCN
+700 YLESCS

-730 VQQSQQEVEALEDT
+730 VQQNQQEVEALEGAD
-744 AILSAVNSQTTI
+744 SQALVP
-756 SADREETLKDQATA
+756 ADGEETLPGRTTA
-770 GMVGAPLADLT
+770 GVVGAPLAELA
-781 LSNKA
+781 LSSKA

-796 SYSSTIVHVPH
+796 SYSSTIVHVPR
-807 PESEVTTMEDATVGS
+807 PESVTTMEDTTAGS
-822 EQIELLPV
+822 EQIELPPV
-830 NAQSLTVVPEDL
+830 NAQCLAVVPEDL

-881 QGSRSNNRHSCGQGD
+881 QGSRSNNGHSCGQGD

-911 HGKFKRQ
+911 RGKFKRQ

-941 RTIQKQSFS
+941 RKMQKQSFS
-950 PSEVSYLSSSSM
+950 PSEVSYLSSSSV
-962 NVLPPMGLPVYS
+962 NVLPPVGFPVHS
-974 DPVSNFPASSVGE
+974 DPLSSFPASSAGE
-987 ELALHSLTPE
+987 EFALHSLKPE
-997 SMPSSQLCCEAQS
+997 SMSSSQLCCEAQS
-1010 CPALYPPNVGTF
+1010 CPALYPPNIGTL
-1022 MAVFFQSFPMCAQM
+1022 MAVFFQSFPMYAQM

-1049 PPSSYPCTTLPP
+1049 PPSSYSCTTLPP
-1061 APPPPAP
+1061 APAPAP
-1068 SPIALHSV
+1068 SPVAPRAGG
-1076 DQPFPASSVTS
+1076 QPFPASAAASV
-1087 MEDQQ
+1087 DQR
-1092 EGQRDQALL
+1092 EGQRGPALL
-1101 LSSSRSSSPLQLNL
+1101 PSSSRSSSPLQLNL
-1115 LQEELPKPMELSI
+1115 LQEELPKPMELSV
-1128 STAVKARA
+1128 SADVKARA
-1136 EAKCD
+1136 AAGGD

-1151 SHCASGEFTDHSLYE
+1151 NRCASGEFADRSLYE
-1166 DSQSGTGSAA
+1166 GSR
-1176 SGSGSALSGSLGSG
+1176 SGSGSAAPGTGSASPESLGSG
-1190 SNETSGCGT
+1190 SNDTSGCGT
-1199 GSGKSSKY
+1199 AASGKSSKH
-1207 FASNDSSEASKEEKN
+1207 FASNDSPEASKEEKN
-1222 QEPEGKGTAHK
+1222 QEAEEKGTAHK

-1246 PERVLMTYQMPN
+1246 SEQVLMTYQMPN
-1258 RVKEEVLKEDLEKLT
+1258 RIKEEVLKEDLEKLA

-1280 WFTDGQKKELA
+1280 CFTDGQKKELA
-1291 EVHTWIRTQTVPLQ
+1291 EVHSWIRTRTVPLQ
-1305 ISTQGC
+1305 IGTQGC
-1311 VTCDIREASCG
+1311 VTCDIRQASCE
-1322 AAMAD
+1322 ATKAD
-1327 DNMENKGKSPPL
+1327 DNMETKGKSPLL
-1339 LQH
+1339 LQR